1 MANTIQIIIKARDQ
15 ATQEMDRVSAAS
27 GKLKKHLEPVGSA
40 MKLVGAGALAAGV
53 ASVKMAGDY
62 EQGLNI
68 FKSVSGATAQQMAMV
83 AAKARELGQ
92 DASLPGVSARD
103 AANAMTEL
111 SKAGLSVNDTLAAS
125 KGVMSLAKAGQ
136 IDVAD
141 AATVAAQALNAFKLK
156 GSDATRVAD
165 VLANGAN
172 ASATD
177 IRGLS
182 LGLQQSSAVASQ
194 FGISLEDTVTVLG
207 LFANRGMQGSDAG
220 TSLKTMLI
228 ALASPSKNAAKAM
241 QSLGVNAYDAQ
252 GKFVGLRQFAI
263 NLQKGLSGLTEKQ
276 KQATLAT
283 IFGTDAFRAAA
294 FLADSAGG
302 KYDEMARAVGR
313 SGAAMELA
321 KAQNSGFNG
330 ALDNLKSTLETVATD
345 VGMKL
350 LPPLTKMIKQLAD
363 SGVIEA
369 FGNILQA
376 LVPWIGMVA
385 SAFVALKIGT
395 VIQWFV
401 NLGKEVMKAGSFV
414 KALGVLI
421 KGNPIGF
428 WLSVIAA
435 VVTALITLENEF
447 HIFSNA
453 INWVKEAWGSMTKW
467 FGDLFTAIG
476 NKAKQIWSDISKVF
490 TDVWNGITQTL
501 TSIWSTIVDVFNNVV
516 NFLREWG
523 PTILAVIF
531 WPFSLAIGLIITF
544 KDQIMAVLTGLWNGI
559 VTGFNFVADIVKGVL
574 TVLAGV
580 ILGIW
585 YGIEAGANVVIQGIS
600 SAVQAGVGFVQA
612 VWAPVPGFFAGIW
625 NGIQNVFRP
634 VGQFFSG
641 VFQWAASGANSALNT
656 IVGVA
661 SGVYNAVVGFFRPIG
676 IVAGNMIGGTI
687 RGVVNGIIDL
697 VQGGLNHF
705 INMINGAAGI
715 INKIPGVHIPGIPH
729 IGLPRLAFGA
739 KNYAGGVTLVGERGP
754 ELVNL
759 PKGADVYTATQTANA
774 FRNSRGGGGGVTIQH
789 MEVHNDVDAHNVIEQ
804 IGWRLA
810 RG

>member
-141 AATVAAQALNAFKLK
+141 AATIAAQALNAFKLK
-156 GSDATRVAD
+156 GSDAGKVAD

-182 LGLQQSSAVASQ
+182 LGLQQSAAVASQ
-194 FGISLEDTVTVLG
+194 FGVSLEDTVTTLG

-228 ALASPSKNAAKAM
+228 SLANPSKKAANLM
-241 QSLGVNAYDAQ
+241 HQLGINAYDAS
-252 GKFVGLRQFAI
+252 GKFVGMRQLAQ
-263 NLQKGLSGLTEKQ
+263 NLQNGLKGLSEEQ
-276 KQATLAT
+276 KQQALAT

-294 FLADSAGG
+294 FLADSAG
-302 KYDEMARAVGR
+302 KSYDDMSKAVGR
-313 SGAAMELA
+313 SGAAMDLA

-330 ALDNLKSTLETVATD
+330 ALDNLKSTIETVATD
-345 VGMKL
+345 FGQKL
-350 LPPLTKMIKQLAD
+350 LPELTKVIKQLAD

-369 FGNILQA
+369 FGNVLIA
-376 LVPWIGMVA
+376 LLPVLKMVA
-385 SAFVALKIGT
+385 AGFVALKIAHVVG
-395 VIQWFV
+395 WFGQ
-401 NLGKEVMKAGSFV
+401 LGVKIKEAGSV
-414 KALGVLI
+414 IGALSTVLRT
-421 KGNPIGF
+421 NPLGLIIT
-428 WLSVIAA
+428 VIAA
-435 VVTALITLENEF
+435 LIPFLIDLENHF

-453 INWVKEAWGSMTKW
+453 VEWIK
-467 FGDLFTAIG
+467 TA
-476 NKAKQIWSDISKVF
+476 
-490 TDVWNGITQTL
+490 WNGMVEWFTGIFTGIGQALSNVWQAITTA
-501 TSIWSTIVDVFNNVV
+501 FNNVTA
-516 NFLREWG
+516 FLQNWG
-523 PTILAVIF
+523 PTILAIMF
-531 WPFSLAIGLIITF
+531 WPFSLLIGLVITF
-544 KDQIMAVLTGLWNGI
+544 KDQIMAVLNALWG
-559 VTGFNFVADIVKGVL
+559 
-574 TVLAGV
+574 
-580 ILGIW
+580 
-585 YGIEAGANVVIQGIS
+585 GIS
-600 SAVQAGVGFVQA
+600 AGFQA
-612 VWAPVPGFFAGIW
+612 VTSFIQTVFQVASSVVMAVWSPIAGFFGGVWAQIRGI
-625 NGIQNVFRP
+625 
-634 VGQFFSG
+634 FSG
-641 VFQWAASGANSALNT
+641 VGNFFGAVFGWAANAASGALNS
-656 IVGVA
+656 IIGVA
-661 SGVYNAVVGFFRPIG
+661 SGVYNAIASFFRPIG
-676 IVAGNMIGGTI
+676 TVAGNMIGGTI
-687 RGVVNGIIDL
+687 RGVVNGIIGM
-697 VQGGLNHF
+697 VQNGLNSF
-705 INMINGAAGI
+705 ISMINGAAGI

-729 IGLPRLAFGA
+729 VGLPRLAFGA

>member
-141 AATVAAQALNAFKLK
+141 AATIAAQALNAFKLK
-156 GSDATRVAD
+156 GSDAGKVAD

-182 LGLQQSSAVASQ
+182 LGLQQSAAVASQ
-194 FGISLEDTVTVLG
+194 FGVSLEDTVTTLG

-228 ALASPSKNAAKAM
+228 SLANPSKKAANLM
-241 QSLGVNAYDAQ
+241 HELGINAYDAS
-252 GKFVGLRQFAI
+252 GKFVGMRQLAQ
-263 NLQKGLSGLTEKQ
+263 NLQNGLKGLSEEQ
-276 KQATLAT
+276 KQQALAT

-294 FLADSAGG
+294 FLADSAG
-302 KYDEMARAVGR
+302 KSYDDMSKAVGR
-313 SGAAMELA
+313 SGAAMDLA

-330 ALDNLKSTLETVATD
+330 ALDNLKSTIETVATD
-345 VGMKL
+345 FGQKL
-350 LPPLTKMIKQLAD
+350 LPELTKIIKQLAD
-363 SGVIEA
+363 SGAIEA
-369 FGNILQA
+369 FGNILTA
-376 LVPWIGMVA
+376 LLPVLKMVA
-385 SAFVALKIGT
+385 AGFAALKLAHVIG
-395 VIQWFV
+395 WFGQ
-401 NLGKEVMKAGSFV
+401 LFV
-414 KALGVLI
+414 KVKEAG
-421 KGNPIGF
+421 
-428 WLSVIAA
+428 SVIAGLSTVLRTNPLGLIITVIA
-435 VVTALITLENEF
+435 ALIPLLIDLENRF

-453 INWVKEAWGSMTKW
+453 VEWIKNAWNGMVEW
-467 FGDLFTAIG
+467 FTGIFTGIG
-476 NKAKQIWSDISKVF
+476 QALSN
-490 TDVWNGITQTL
+490 VWNAITTA
-501 TSIWSTIVDVFNNVV
+501 FNNVTA
-516 NFLREWG
+516 FLQNWG
-523 PTILAVIF
+523 PTILAIMF
-531 WPFSLAIGLIITF
+531 WPFSLLIGPVITF
-544 KDQIMAVLTGLWNGI
+544 KDQIMAVLNALWSGI
-559 VTGFNFVADIVKGVL
+559 SAGFQAVTGF
-574 TVLAGV
+574 
-580 ILGIW
+580 
-585 YGIEAGANVVIQGIS
+585 IQAVFQTA
-600 SAVQAGVGFVQA
+600 SAVVMA
-612 VWAPVPGFFAGIW
+612 VWSPIAGFFGGVWNQIRGI
-625 NGIQNVFRP
+625 
-634 VGQFFSG
+634 FSG
-641 VFQWAASGANSALNT
+641 VGNFFGAVFGWAANAASGALNS
-656 IVGVA
+656 IIGVA
-661 SGVYNAVVGFFRPIG
+661 SGVYNAIASFFRPIG
-676 IVAGNMIGGTI
+676 TVAGNMIGGTI
-687 RGVVNGIIDL
+687 RGVVNGIIGM
-697 VQGGLNHF
+697 VQNGLNSF
-705 INMINGAAGI
+705 ISMINGAAGI

-729 IGLPRLAFGA
+729 VGLPRLAFGA

>member
-141 AATVAAQALNAFKLK
+141 AATIAAQALNAFKLK
-156 GSDATRVAD
+156 GSDAGKVAD

-182 LGLQQSSAVASQ
+182 LGLQQSAAVASQ
-194 FGISLEDTVTVLG
+194 FGVSLEDTVTTLG

-228 ALASPSKNAAKAM
+228 SLANPSKKASELM
-241 QSLGVNAYDAQ
+241 RTLGINAYDAS
-252 GKFVGLRQFAI
+252 GKFVGMRQLAQ
-263 NLQKGLSGLTEKQ
+263 NLQNGLKGLSEEQ
-276 KQATLAT
+276 KQQALAT

-294 FLADSAGG
+294 FLADSAG
-302 KYDEMARAVGR
+302 KSYDDMSKAVGR
-313 SGAAMELA
+313 SGAAMDLA

-330 ALDNLKSTLETVATD
+330 ALDNLKSTLETVGTD
-345 VGMKL
+345 IGMKL
-350 LPPLTKMIKQLAD
+350 LPPLTKIIKELAN
-363 SGVIEA
+363 SGIIEA
-369 FGNILQA
+369 FGAA
-376 LVPWIGMVA
+376 LTALTPIISYVA
-385 SAFVALKIGT
+385 SLFIALKINQ
-395 VIQWFV
+395 VIGWFGG
-401 NLGKEVMKAGSFV
+401 LFV
-414 KALGVLI
+414 KVKEAGGAFKYLAGVI
-421 KGNPIGF
+421 SKNPIG
-428 WLSVIAA
+428 LI
-435 VVTALITLENEF
+435 VTAIAIVIPLLIDLEQRF

-453 INWVKEAWGSMTKW
+453 VEWIK
-467 FGDLFTAIG
+467 TA
-476 NKAKQIWSDISKVF
+476 
-490 TDVWNGITQTL
+490 WNGMVEWFTGIFTGIGQALSNVWQAITTA
-501 TSIWSTIVDVFNNVV
+501 FNNVT

-523 PTILAVIF
+523 PTILAIMF
-531 WPFSLAIGLIITF
+531 WPFSLLIGLVITF
-544 KDQIMAVLTGLWNGI
+544 KDQIMAVLNALWGGI
-559 VTGFNFVADIVKGVL
+559 SAGFQAVTGF
-574 TVLAGV
+574 
-580 ILGIW
+580 
-585 YGIEAGANVVIQGIS
+585 IQAVFQTA
-600 SAVQAGVGFVQA
+600 SAVVMA
-612 VWAPVPGFFAGIW
+612 VWSPIAGFFGGVWAQIRGI
-625 NGIQNVFRP
+625 
-634 VGQFFSG
+634 FSG
-641 VFQWAASGANSALNT
+641 VGNFFGAVFGWAANAASGALNS
-656 IVGVA
+656 IIGVA
-661 SGVYNAVVGFFRPIG
+661 SGVYNAIASFFRPIG
-676 IVAGNMIGGTI
+676 TVAGNMIGGTI
-687 RGVVNGIIDL
+687 RGVVNGIIGM
-697 VQGGLNHF
+697 VQNGLNSF
-705 INMINGAAGI
+705 ISMINGAAGI

-729 IGLPRLAFGA
+729 VGLPRLAFGA

>member
-141 AATVAAQALNAFKLK
+141 AATIAAQALNAFKLK
-156 GSDATRVAD
+156 GSDAGKVAD

-182 LGLQQSSAVASQ
+182 LGLQQSAAVASQ
-194 FGISLEDTVTVLG
+194 FGVSLEDTVTTLG

-228 ALASPSKNAAKAM
+228 SLANPSKKAANLM
-241 QSLGVNAYDAQ
+241 HQLGINAYDAS
-252 GKFVGLRQFAI
+252 GKFVGMRQLAQ
-263 NLQKGLSGLTEKQ
+263 NLQNGLKGLSEEQ
-276 KQATLAT
+276 KQQALAT

-294 FLADSAGG
+294 FLADSAG
-302 KYDEMARAVGR
+302 KSYDDMSKAVGR
-313 SGAAMELA
+313 SGAAMDLA

-330 ALDNLKSTLETVATD
+330 ALDNLKSTLETVGTD
-345 VGMKL
+345 IGMKL
-350 LPPLTKMIKQLAD
+350 LPPLTKIIKELAN
-363 SGVIEA
+363 SGIIEA
-369 FGNILQA
+369 FGAA
-376 LVPWIGMVA
+376 LTALTPIISYVA
-385 SAFVALKIGT
+385 SLFIALKINQ
-395 VIQWFV
+395 VIGWFGG
-401 NLGKEVMKAGSFV
+401 LFV
-414 KALGVLI
+414 KVKEAGGAFQYLAGI
-421 KGNPIGF
+421 ISKNPIG
-428 WLSVIAA
+428 LI
-435 VVTALITLENEF
+435 VTAIAIVIPLLIDLEQHF

-453 INWVKEAWGSMTKW
+453 VEWIK
-467 FGDLFTAIG
+467 TA
-476 NKAKQIWSDISKVF
+476 
-490 TDVWNGITQTL
+490 WNGMVEWFTGIFTGIGQALSNVWQAITTA
-501 TSIWSTIVDVFNNVV
+501 FNNVTA
-516 NFLREWG
+516 FLQNWG
-523 PTILAVIF
+523 PTILAIMF
-531 WPFSLAIGLIITF
+531 WPFSLLIGLVITF
-544 KDQIMAVLTGLWNGI
+544 KDQIMAVLNALWG
-559 VTGFNFVADIVKGVL
+559 
-574 TVLAGV
+574 
-580 ILGIW
+580 
-585 YGIEAGANVVIQGIS
+585 GIS
-600 SAVQAGVGFVQA
+600 AGFQA
-612 VWAPVPGFFAGIW
+612 VTSFIQTVFQVASSVVMAVWSPIAGFFGGVWAQIRGI
-625 NGIQNVFRP
+625 
-634 VGQFFSG
+634 FSG
-641 VFQWAASGANSALNT
+641 VGNFFGAVFGWAANAASGALNS
-656 IVGVA
+656 IIGVA
-661 SGVYNAVVGFFRPIG
+661 SGVYNAIASFFRPIG
-676 IVAGNMIGGTI
+676 TVAGNMIGGTI
-687 RGVVNGIIDL
+687 RGVVNGIIGM
-697 VQGGLNHF
+697 VQNGLNSF
-705 INMINGAAGI
+705 ISMINGAAGI

>member
-141 AATVAAQALNAFKLK
+141 AATIAAQALNAFKLK
-156 GSDATRVAD
+156 GSDAGKVAD

-182 LGLQQSSAVASQ
+182 LGLQQSAAVASQ
-194 FGISLEDTVTVLG
+194 FGVSLEDTVTTLG

-228 ALASPSKNAAKAM
+228 SLANPSKKASELM
-241 QSLGVNAYDAQ
+241 HQLGINAYDAS
-252 GKFVGLRQFAI
+252 GKFVGMRQLAQ
-263 NLQKGLSGLTEKQ
+263 NLQNGLKGLSEEQ
-276 KQATLAT
+276 KQQALAT

-294 FLADSAGG
+294 FLADSAG
-302 KYDEMARAVGR
+302 KSYDDMSKAVGR
-313 SGAAMELA
+313 SGAAMDLA

-330 ALDNLKSTLETVATD
+330 ALDNLKSTIETVATD
-345 VGMKL
+345 FGQKL
-350 LPPLTKMIKQLAD
+350 LPELTKIIKQLAD
-363 SGVIEA
+363 SGAIEA
-369 FGNILQA
+369 FGNILTA
-376 LVPWIGMVA
+376 LLPVLKMVA
-385 SAFVALKIGT
+385 AGFVALKVAHVVG
-395 VIQWFV
+395 WFGQ
-401 NLGKEVMKAGSFV
+401 LGAKIKEAGSV
-414 KALGVLI
+414 IGALSTVLRTSPLGLI
-421 KGNPIGF
+421 IT
-428 WLSVIAA
+428 VIAA
-435 VVTALITLENEF
+435 LIPLLIDLENRF

-453 INWVKEAWGSMTKW
+453 VEWIKNA
-467 FGDLFTAIG
+467 
-476 NKAKQIWSDISKVF
+476 
-490 TDVWNGITQTL
+490 WNGMVEWFTGIFTGIGQALSNVWQAITTA
-501 TSIWSTIVDVFNNVV
+501 FNNVTA
-516 NFLREWG
+516 FLQNWG
-523 PTILAVIF
+523 PTILAIMF
-531 WPFSLAIGLIITF
+531 WPFSLLIGLVITF
-544 KDQIMAVLTGLWNGI
+544 KDQIMAVLNALWG
-559 VTGFNFVADIVKGVL
+559 
-574 TVLAGV
+574 
-580 ILGIW
+580 
-585 YGIEAGANVVIQGIS
+585 GIS
-600 SAVQAGVGFVQA
+600 AGFQA
-612 VWAPVPGFFAGIW
+612 VTSFIQTVFQVASSVVMAVWSPIAGFFGGVWAQIRGI
-625 NGIQNVFRP
+625 
-634 VGQFFSG
+634 FSG
-641 VFQWAASGANSALNT
+641 VGNFFGAVFGWAANAASGALNS
-656 IVGVA
+656 IIGVA
-661 SGVYNAVVGFFRPIG
+661 SGVYNAIASFFRPIG
-676 IVAGNMIGGTI
+676 TVAGNMIGGTI
-687 RGVVNGIIDL
+687 RGVVNGIIGM
-697 VQGGLNHF
+697 VQNGLNSF
-705 INMINGAAGI
+705 ISMINGAAGI

>member
-141 AATVAAQALNAFKLK
+141 AATIAAQALNAFKLK
-156 GSDATRVAD
+156 GSDAGKVAD

-182 LGLQQSSAVASQ
+182 LGLQQSAAVASQ
-194 FGISLEDTVTVLG
+194 FGVSLEDTVTTLG

-228 ALASPSKNAAKAM
+228 SLANPSKKAANLM
-241 QSLGVNAYDAQ
+241 HQLGINAYDAS
-252 GKFVGLRQFAI
+252 GKFVGMRQLAQ
-263 NLQKGLSGLTEKQ
+263 NLQNGLKGLSEEQ
-276 KQATLAT
+276 KQQALAT

-294 FLADSAGG
+294 FLADSAG
-302 KYDEMARAVGR
+302 KSYDDMSKAVGR
-313 SGAAMELA
+313 SGAAMDLA

-330 ALDNLKSTLETVATD
+330 ALDNLKSTIETVATD
-345 VGMKL
+345 FGQKL
-350 LPPLTKMIKQLAD
+350 LPELTKVIKQLAD
-363 SGVIEA
+363 SGAIEA
-369 FGNILQA
+369 FGNVLIA
-376 LVPWIGMVA
+376 LLPVLKMVA
-385 SAFVALKIGT
+385 AGFVALKIAHVVGWFGQLCARIKEAGSVIGALSTVLRTNPLGLIIT
-395 VIQWFV
+395 VIV
-401 NLGKEVMKAGSFV
+401 
-414 KALGVLI
+414 
-421 KGNPIGF
+421 
-428 WLSVIAA
+428 
-435 VVTALITLENEF
+435 ALIPLLIDLENRF

-453 INWVKEAWGSMTKW
+453 VEWIKNAWNGMVEW
-467 FGDLFTAIG
+467 FTGIFTGIG
-476 NKAKQIWSDISKVF
+476 QALSN
-490 TDVWNGITQTL
+490 VWNAITTA
-501 TSIWSTIVDVFNNVV
+501 FNNVTA
-516 NFLREWG
+516 FLQNWG
-523 PTILAVIF
+523 PTILAIMF
-531 WPFSLAIGLIITF
+531 WPFSLLIGLVITF
-544 KDQIMAVLTGLWNGI
+544 KDQIMAVLNALWGGI
-559 VTGFNFVADIVKGVL
+559 SAGFQAVTGF
-574 TVLAGV
+574 
-580 ILGIW
+580 
-585 YGIEAGANVVIQGIS
+585 IQAVFQTA
-600 SAVQAGVGFVQA
+600 SAVVMA
-612 VWAPVPGFFAGIW
+612 VWSPIAGFFGGVWNQIRGI
-625 NGIQNVFRP
+625 
-634 VGQFFSG
+634 FSG
-641 VFQWAASGANSALNT
+641 VGNFFGAVFGWAANAASGALNS
-656 IVGVA
+656 IIGVA
-661 SGVYNAVVGFFRPIG
+661 SGVYNAIASFFRPIG
-676 IVAGNMIGGTI
+676 TVAGNMIGGTI
-687 RGVVNGIIDL
+687 RGVVNGIIGM
-697 VQGGLNHF
+697 VQNGLNSF
-705 INMINGAAGI
+705 ISMINGAAGI

-729 IGLPRLAFGA
+729 VGLPRLAFGA

>member
-141 AATVAAQALNAFKLK
+141 AATIAAQALNAFKLK
-156 GSDATRVAD
+156 GSDAGKVAD

-182 LGLQQSSAVASQ
+182 LGLQQSAAVASQ
-194 FGISLEDTVTVLG
+194 FGVSLEDTVTTLG

-228 ALASPSKNAAKAM
+228 SLANPSKKAANLM
-241 QSLGVNAYDAQ
+241 HQLGINAYDAS
-252 GKFVGLRQFAI
+252 GKFVGMRQLAQ
-263 NLQKGLSGLTEKQ
+263 NLQNGLKGLSEEQ
-276 KQATLAT
+276 KQQALAT

-294 FLADSAGG
+294 FLADSAG
-302 KYDEMARAVGR
+302 KSYDDMSKAVGR
-313 SGAAMELA
+313 SGAAMDLA

-330 ALDNLKSTLETVATD
+330 ALDNLKSTIETVATD
-345 VGMKL
+345 FGQKL
-350 LPPLTKMIKQLAD
+350 LPELTKIIKQLAD

-369 FGNILQA
+369 FGNVLIA
-376 LVPWIGMVA
+376 LLPVLKMVA
-385 SAFVALKIGT
+385 AGFVALKIAHVVG
-395 VIQWFV
+395 WFGQ
-401 NLGKEVMKAGSFV
+401 LGARIKEAGSV
-414 KALGVLI
+414 IGALSTVLRT
-421 KGNPIGF
+421 NPLGLIIT
-428 WLSVIAA
+428 VIAA
-435 VVTALITLENEF
+435 LIPLLIDLENRF

-453 INWVKEAWGSMTKW
+453 VEWIKNA
-467 FGDLFTAIG
+467 
-476 NKAKQIWSDISKVF
+476 
-490 TDVWNGITQTL
+490 WNGMVEWFTGIFNGIGQALSNVWQAITTA
-501 TSIWSTIVDVFNNVV
+501 FNNVTA
-516 NFLREWG
+516 FLQNWG
-523 PTILAVIF
+523 PPILAIMF
-531 WPFSLAIGLIITF
+531 WPFSLLIGLVITF
-544 KDQIMAVLTGLWNGI
+544 KDQIMAVLNALWG
-559 VTGFNFVADIVKGVL
+559 
-574 TVLAGV
+574 
-580 ILGIW
+580 
-585 YGIEAGANVVIQGIS
+585 GIS
-600 SAVQAGVGFVQA
+600 AGFQA
-612 VWAPVPGFFAGIW
+612 VTSFIQTVFQVASSVVMAVWSPIAGFFGGVWNQIRGI
-625 NGIQNVFRP
+625 
-634 VGQFFSG
+634 FSG
-641 VFQWAASGANSALNT
+641 VGNFFGAVFGWAANAASGALNS
-656 IVGVA
+656 IIGVA
-661 SGVYNAVVGFFRPIG
+661 SGVYNAIASFFRPIG
-676 IVAGNMIGGTI
+676 TVAGNMIGGTI
-687 RGVVNGIIDL
+687 RGVVNGIIGM
-697 VQGGLNHF
+697 VQNGLNSF
-705 INMINGAAGI
+705 ISMINGAAGI

-729 IGLPRLAFGA
+729 VGLPRLAFGA

>member
-141 AATVAAQALNAFKLK
+141 AATIAAQALNAFKLK
-156 GSDATRVAD
+156 GSDAGKVAD

-182 LGLQQSSAVASQ
+182 LGLQQSAAVASQ
-194 FGISLEDTVTVLG
+194 FGVSLEDTVTTLG

-228 ALASPSKNAAKAM
+228 SLANPSKKAANLM
-241 QSLGVNAYDAQ
+241 HELGINAYDAS
-252 GKFVGLRQFAI
+252 GKFVGMRQLAQ
-263 NLQKGLSGLTEKQ
+263 NLQNGLKGLSEEQ
-276 KQATLAT
+276 KQQALAT

-294 FLADSAGG
+294 FLADSAG
-302 KYDEMARAVGR
+302 KSYDDMSKAVGR
-313 SGAAMELA
+313 SGAAMDLA

-345 VGMKL
+345 FGQKL
-350 LPPLTKMIKQLAD
+350 LPELTKIIKQLAD

-369 FGNILQA
+369 FGNA
-376 LVPWIGMVA
+376 LIFLLPVLKMVA
-385 SAFVALKIGT
+385 GALVALKIANVVNWVGQLIVKIREAGG
-395 VIQWFV
+395 VI
-401 NLGKEVMKAGSFV
+401 G
-414 KALGVLI
+414 ALGQVLS
-421 KGNPIGF
+421 KNPIG
-428 WLSVIAA
+428 LILTVIGL
-435 VVTALITLENEF
+435 VIPLLIELEQRF

-453 INWVKEAWGSMTKW
+453 VEWIKNA
-467 FGDLFTAIG
+467 
-476 NKAKQIWSDISKVF
+476 
-490 TDVWNGITQTL
+490 WNGMVEWFTGIFNGIGQALSNVWQAITTA
-501 TSIWSTIVDVFNNVV
+501 FNNVTA
-516 NFLREWG
+516 FLQNWG
-523 PTILAVIF
+523 PTILAIMF
-531 WPFSLAIGLIITF
+531 WPFSLLIGLVITF
-544 KDQIMAVLTGLWNGI
+544 KDQIMAVLNALWSGI
-559 VTGFNFVADIVKGVL
+559 SAGFQAVTGF
-574 TVLAGV
+574 
-580 ILGIW
+580 
-585 YGIEAGANVVIQGIS
+585 IQAVFQTA
-600 SAVQAGVGFVQA
+600 SAVVMA
-612 VWAPVPGFFAGIW
+612 VWSPIAGFFGGVWAQIRGI
-625 NGIQNVFRP
+625 
-634 VGQFFSG
+634 FSG
-641 VFQWAASGANSALNT
+641 VGNFFGAVFGWAANAASGALNS
-656 IVGVA
+656 IIGVA
-661 SGVYNAVVGFFRPIG
+661 SGVYNAIASFFRPIG
-676 IVAGNMIGGTI
+676 TVAGNMIGGTI
-687 RGVVNGIIDL
+687 RGVVNGIIGM
-697 VQGGLNHF
+697 VQNGLNSF
-705 INMINGAAGI
+705 ISMINGAAGI

-729 IGLPRLAFGA
+729 VGLPRLAFGA

>member
-141 AATVAAQALNAFKLK
+141 AATIAAQALNAFKLK
-156 GSDATRVAD
+156 GSDAGKVAD

-182 LGLQQSSAVASQ
+182 LGLQQSAAVASQ
-194 FGISLEDTVTVLG
+194 FGVSLEDTVTTLG

-228 ALASPSKNAAKAM
+228 SLANPSKKAANLM
-241 QSLGVNAYDAQ
+241 HQLGINAYDAS
-252 GKFVGLRQFAI
+252 GKFVGMRQLAQ
-263 NLQKGLSGLTEKQ
+263 NLQNGLKGLSEEQ
-276 KQATLAT
+276 KQQALAT

-294 FLADSAGG
+294 FLADSAG
-302 KYDEMARAVGR
+302 KSYDDMSKAVGR
-313 SGAAMELA
+313 SGAAMDLA

-330 ALDNLKSTLETVATD
+330 ALDNLKSTLETVGTD
-345 VGMKL
+345 IGMKL
-350 LPPLTKMIKQLAD
+350 LPPLTKIIKELAN
-363 SGVIEA
+363 SGIIEA
-369 FGNILQA
+369 FGAA
-376 LVPWIGMVA
+376 LTALTPIISYVA
-385 SAFVALKIGT
+385 SLFIALKINQ
-395 VIQWFV
+395 VIGWFGG
-401 NLGKEVMKAGSFV
+401 LFV
-414 KALGVLI
+414 KVKEAGGAFKYLAGVI
-421 KGNPIGF
+421 SKNPIG
-428 WLSVIAA
+428 LI
-435 VVTALITLENEF
+435 VTAIAIVIPLLIDLENRF
-447 HIFSNA
+447 HIFSNVVEW
-453 INWVKEAWGSMTKW
+453 IK
-467 FGDLFTAIG
+467 TA
-476 NKAKQIWSDISKVF
+476 
-490 TDVWNGITQTL
+490 WNGMVEWFTGIFTGIGQALSNVWQAITTA
-501 TSIWSTIVDVFNNVV
+501 FNNVTA
-516 NFLREWG
+516 FLQNWG
-523 PTILAVIF
+523 PAILAIMF
-531 WPFSLAIGLIITF
+531 WPFSLLIGLVITF
-544 KDQIMAVLTGLWNGI
+544 KDQIMAVLNALWG
-559 VTGFNFVADIVKGVL
+559 
-574 TVLAGV
+574 
-580 ILGIW
+580 
-585 YGIEAGANVVIQGIS
+585 GIS
-600 SAVQAGVGFVQA
+600 AGFQA
-612 VWAPVPGFFAGIW
+612 VTSFIQTVFQVASSVVMAVWSPIAGFFGGVWNQIRGI
-625 NGIQNVFRP
+625 
-634 VGQFFSG
+634 FSG
-641 VFQWAASGANSALNT
+641 VGNFFGAVFGWAANAASGALNS
-656 IVGVA
+656 IIGVA
-661 SGVYNAVVGFFRPIG
+661 SGVYNAIASFFRPIG
-676 IVAGNMIGGTI
+676 TVAGNMIGGTI
-687 RGVVNGIIDL
+687 RGVVNGIIGM
-697 VQGGLNHF
+697 VQNGLNSF
-705 INMINGAAGI
+705 ISMINGAAGI

-729 IGLPRLAFGA
+729 VGLPRLAFGA

>member
-141 AATVAAQALNAFKLK
+141 AATIAAQALNAFKLK
-156 GSDATRVAD
+156 GSDAGKVAD

-182 LGLQQSSAVASQ
+182 LGLQQSAAVASQ
-194 FGISLEDTVTVLG
+194 FGVSLEDTVTTLG

-228 ALASPSKNAAKAM
+228 SLANPSKKASELM
-241 QSLGVNAYDAQ
+241 HQLGINAYDAS
-252 GKFVGLRQFAI
+252 GKFVGMRQLAQ
-263 NLQKGLSGLTEKQ
+263 NLQNGLKGLSEEQ
-276 KQATLAT
+276 KQQALAT

-294 FLADSAGG
+294 FLADSAG
-302 KYDEMARAVGR
+302 KSYDDMSKAVGR
-313 SGAAMELA
+313 SGAAMDLA

-330 ALDNLKSTLETVATD
+330 ALDNLKSTLETVGTD
-345 VGMKL
+345 IGMKL
-350 LPPLTKMIKQLAD
+350 LPPLTKIIKELAN
-363 SGVIEA
+363 SGIIET
-369 FGNILQA
+369 FGAA
-376 LVPWIGMVA
+376 LTALTPIISYVA
-385 SAFVALKIGT
+385 SLFIALKINQ
-395 VIQWFV
+395 VIGWFGQ
-401 NLGKEVMKAGSFV
+401 LFV
-414 KALGVLI
+414 KVKEAGGAFQYLAGVI
-421 KGNPIGF
+421 SKNPIG
-428 WLSVIAA
+428 LI
-435 VVTALITLENEF
+435 VTAIAIVIPLLIDLEQHF
-447 HIFSNA
+447 HIFSNTVEW
-453 INWVKEAWGSMTKW
+453 IK
-467 FGDLFTAIG
+467 TA
-476 NKAKQIWSDISKVF
+476 
-490 TDVWNGITQTL
+490 WNGMVEWFTGIFNGIGQALSNVWQAITTA
-501 TSIWSTIVDVFNNVV
+501 FNNVTA
-516 NFLREWG
+516 FLQNWG
-523 PTILAVIF
+523 PTILAIMF
-531 WPFSLAIGLIITF
+531 WPFSLLIGLVITF
-544 KDQIMAVLTGLWNGI
+544 KDQIMAVLNALWG
-559 VTGFNFVADIVKGVL
+559 
-574 TVLAGV
+574 
-580 ILGIW
+580 
-585 YGIEAGANVVIQGIS
+585 GIS
-600 SAVQAGVGFVQA
+600 AGFQA
-612 VWAPVPGFFAGIW
+612 VTSFIQTVFQVASSVVMAVWSPIAGFFGGVWAQIRGI
-625 NGIQNVFRP
+625 
-634 VGQFFSG
+634 FSG
-641 VFQWAASGANSALNT
+641 VGNFFGAVFGWAANAASGALNS
-656 IVGVA
+656 IIGVA
-661 SGVYNAVVGFFRPIG
+661 SGVYNAIASFFRPIG
-676 IVAGNMIGGTI
+676 TVAGNMIGGTI
-687 RGVVNGIIDL
+687 RGVVNGIIGM
-697 VQGGLNHF
+697 VQNGLNSF
-705 INMINGAAGI
+705 ISMINGAAGI

-729 IGLPRLAFGA
+729 VGLPRLAFGA

>member
-141 AATVAAQALNAFKLK
+141 AATIAAQALNAFKLK
-156 GSDATRVAD
+156 GSDAGKVAD

-182 LGLQQSSAVASQ
+182 LGLQQSAAVASQ
-194 FGISLEDTVTVLG
+194 FGVSLEDTVTTLG

-228 ALASPSKNAAKAM
+228 SLANPSKKAANLM
-241 QSLGVNAYDAQ
+241 HELGINAYDAS
-252 GKFVGLRQFAI
+252 GKFVGMRQLAQ
-263 NLQKGLSGLTEKQ
+263 NLQNGLKGLSEEQ
-276 KQATLAT
+276 KQQALAT

-294 FLADSAGG
+294 FLADSAG
-302 KYDEMARAVGR
+302 KSYDDMSKAVGR
-313 SGAAMELA
+313 SGAAMDLA

-330 ALDNLKSTLETVATD
+330 ALDNLKSTIETVATD
-345 VGMKL
+345 FGQKL
-350 LPPLTKMIKQLAD
+350 LPELTKVIKQLAD
-363 SGVIEA
+363 SGAIEA
-369 FGNILQA
+369 FGNILTA
-376 LVPWIGMVA
+376 LIPVLKMVA
-385 SAFVALKIGT
+385 AGFIGLKAAGIINWF
-395 VIQWFV
+395 IQ
-401 NLGKEVMKAGSFV
+401 LGKNVKEAGSV
-414 KALGVLI
+414 ITALSTALRTNPLGLI
-421 KGNPIGF
+421 IT
-428 WLSVIAA
+428 VIAA
-435 VVTALITLENEF
+435 LIPLLIDLEQHF

-453 INWVKEAWGSMTKW
+453 VEWIKNA
-467 FGDLFTAIG
+467 
-476 NKAKQIWSDISKVF
+476 
-490 TDVWNGITQTL
+490 WNGMVEWFTGIFNGIGQALSNVWQAITTA
-501 TSIWSTIVDVFNNVV
+501 FNNVTA
-516 NFLREWG
+516 FLQNWG
-523 PTILAVIF
+523 PTILAIMF
-531 WPFSLAIGLIITF
+531 WPFSLLIGLVITF
-544 KDQIMAVLTGLWNGI
+544 KDQIMAVLNALWSGI
-559 VTGFNFVADIVKGVL
+559 SAGFQAVTGF
-574 TVLAGV
+574 
-580 ILGIW
+580 
-585 YGIEAGANVVIQGIS
+585 IQAVFQTA
-600 SAVQAGVGFVQA
+600 SAVVMA
-612 VWAPVPGFFAGIW
+612 VWSPIAGFFGGVWVQIRGI
-625 NGIQNVFRP
+625 
-634 VGQFFSG
+634 FSG
-641 VFQWAASGANSALNT
+641 VGNFFGAVFGWAANAASGALNS
-656 IVGVA
+656 IIGVA
-661 SGVYNAVVGFFRPIG
+661 SGVYNAIASFFRPIG
-676 IVAGNMIGGTI
+676 TVAGNMIGGTI
-687 RGVVNGIIDL
+687 RGVVNGIIGM
-697 VQGGLNHF
+697 VQNGLNSF
-705 INMINGAAGI
+705 ISMINGAAGI

>member
-136 IDVAD
+136 IEVAD
-141 AATVAAQALNAFKLK
+141 AATIAAQALNAFKLK
-156 GSDATRVAD
+156 GSDAGKVAD

-182 LGLQQSSAVASQ
+182 LGLQQSAAVASQ
-194 FGISLEDTVTVLG
+194 FGVSLEDTVTTLG

-228 ALASPSKNAAKAM
+228 SLANPSKKAANLM
-241 QSLGVNAYDAQ
+241 HQLGINAYDAS
-252 GKFVGLRQFAI
+252 GKFVGMRQLAQ
-263 NLQKGLSGLTEKQ
+263 NLQNGLKGLSEEQ
-276 KQATLAT
+276 KQQALAT

-294 FLADSAGG
+294 FLADSAG
-302 KYDEMARAVGR
+302 KSYDDMSKAVSR
-313 SGAAMELA
+313 SGAAMDLA

-330 ALDNLKSTLETVATD
+330 ALDNLKSTLETVGTD
-345 VGMKL
+345 IGMKL
-350 LPPLTKMIKQLAD
+350 LPPLTKIIKELAN
-363 SGVIEA
+363 SGIIEA
-369 FGNILQA
+369 FGAA
-376 LVPWIGMVA
+376 LTALTPIISYVA
-385 SAFVALKIGT
+385 SLFIALKINQ
-395 VIQWFV
+395 VIGWFGGLFAKV
-401 NLGKEVMKAGSFV
+401 KEAGGAF
-414 KALGVLI
+414 KYLAGVI
-421 KGNPIGF
+421 SKNPIG
-428 WLSVIAA
+428 LI
-435 VVTALITLENEF
+435 VTAIAIVIPLLIDLEQRF

-453 INWVKEAWGSMTKW
+453 VEWIKNA
-467 FGDLFTAIG
+467 
-476 NKAKQIWSDISKVF
+476 
-490 TDVWNGITQTL
+490 WNGMVEWFTGIFTGIGQALSNVWQAITTA
-501 TSIWSTIVDVFNNVV
+501 FNNVTA
-516 NFLREWG
+516 FLQNWG
-523 PTILAVIF
+523 PTILAIMF
-531 WPFSLAIGLIITF
+531 WPFSLLIGLVITF
-544 KDQIMAVLTGLWNGI
+544 KDQIMAVLNALWG
-559 VTGFNFVADIVKGVL
+559 
-574 TVLAGV
+574 
-580 ILGIW
+580 
-585 YGIEAGANVVIQGIS
+585 GIS
-600 SAVQAGVGFVQA
+600 AGFQA
-612 VWAPVPGFFAGIW
+612 VTSFIQTVFQVASSVVMAVWSPIAGFFGGVWNQIRGI
-625 NGIQNVFRP
+625 
-634 VGQFFSG
+634 FSG
-641 VFQWAASGANSALNT
+641 VGNFFGAVFGWAANAASGALNS
-656 IVGVA
+656 IIGVA
-661 SGVYNAVVGFFRPIG
+661 SGVYNAIASFFRPIG
-676 IVAGNMIGGTI
+676 TVAGNMIGGTI
-687 RGVVNGIIDL
+687 RGVVNGIIGM
-697 VQGGLNHF
+697 VQNGLNSF
-705 INMINGAAGI
+705 ISMINGAAGI

-729 IGLPRLAFGA
+729 VGLPRLAFGA

>member
-141 AATVAAQALNAFKLK
+141 AATIAAQALNAFKLK
-156 GSDATRVAD
+156 GSDAGKVAD

-182 LGLQQSSAVASQ
+182 LGLQQSAAVASQ
-194 FGISLEDTVTVLG
+194 FGVSLEDTVTTLG

-228 ALASPSKNAAKAM
+228 SLANPSKKAANLM
-241 QSLGVNAYDAQ
+241 HELGINAYDAS
-252 GKFVGLRQFAI
+252 GKFVGMRQLAQ
-263 NLQKGLSGLTEKQ
+263 NLQNGLKGLSEEQ
-276 KQATLAT
+276 KQQALAT

-294 FLADSAGG
+294 FLADSAG
-302 KYDEMARAVGR
+302 KSYDDMSKAVGR
-313 SGAAMELA
+313 SGAAMDLA

-330 ALDNLKSTLETVATD
+330 ALDNLKSTLETVGTD
-345 VGMKL
+345 IGMKL
-350 LPPLTKMIKQLAD
+350 LPPLTKIIKELAN
-363 SGVIEA
+363 SGIIEA
-369 FGNILQA
+369 FGAA
-376 LVPWIGMVA
+376 LTALTPIISYVA
-385 SAFVALKIGT
+385 SLFIALKINQ
-395 VIQWFV
+395 VIGWFGG
-401 NLGKEVMKAGSFV
+401 LFV
-414 KALGVLI
+414 KVKEAGGAFKYLAGI
-421 KGNPIGF
+421 ISKNPIG
-428 WLSVIAA
+428 LI
-435 VVTALITLENEF
+435 VTAIAIVIPLLIDLEQRF

-453 INWVKEAWGSMTKW
+453 VEWIK
-467 FGDLFTAIG
+467 TA
-476 NKAKQIWSDISKVF
+476 
-490 TDVWNGITQTL
+490 WNGMVEWFTGIFTGIGQALSNVWQAITTA
-501 TSIWSTIVDVFNNVV
+501 FNNVTA
-516 NFLREWG
+516 FLQNWG
-523 PTILAVIF
+523 PTILAIMF
-531 WPFSLAIGLIITF
+531 WPFSLLIGLVITF
-544 KDQIMAVLTGLWNGI
+544 KDQIMAVLNALWG
-559 VTGFNFVADIVKGVL
+559 
-574 TVLAGV
+574 
-580 ILGIW
+580 
-585 YGIEAGANVVIQGIS
+585 GIS
-600 SAVQAGVGFVQA
+600 AGFQA
-612 VWAPVPGFFAGIW
+612 VTSFIQTVFQVASSVVMAVWSPIAGFFGGVWNQIRGI
-625 NGIQNVFRP
+625 
-634 VGQFFSG
+634 FSG
-641 VFQWAASGANSALNT
+641 VGNFFGAVFGWAANAASGALNS
-656 IVGVA
+656 IIGVA
-661 SGVYNAVVGFFRPIG
+661 SGVYNAIASFFRPIG
-676 IVAGNMIGGTI
+676 TVAGNMIGGTI
-687 RGVVNGIIDL
+687 RGVVNGIIGM
-697 VQGGLNHF
+697 VQNGLNSF
-705 INMINGAAGI
+705 ISMINGAAGI

>member
-141 AATVAAQALNAFKLK
+141 AATIAAQALNAFKLK
-156 GSDATRVAD
+156 GSDAGKVAD

-182 LGLQQSSAVASQ
+182 LGLQQSAAVASQ
-194 FGISLEDTVTVLG
+194 FGVSLEDTVTTLG

-228 ALASPSKNAAKAM
+228 SLANPSKKASELM
-241 QSLGVNAYDAQ
+241 HQLGINAYDAS
-252 GKFVGLRQFAI
+252 GKFVGMRQLAQ
-263 NLQKGLSGLTEKQ
+263 NLQNGLKGLSEEQ
-276 KQATLAT
+276 KQQALAT

-294 FLADSAGG
+294 FLADSAG
-302 KYDEMARAVGR
+302 KSYDDMSKAVGR
-313 SGAAMELA
+313 SGAAMDLA

-330 ALDNLKSTLETVATD
+330 ALDNLKSTLETVGTD
-345 VGMKL
+345 IGMKL
-350 LPPLTKMIKQLAD
+350 LPPLTKIIKELAN
-363 SGVIEA
+363 SGIIEA
-369 FGNILQA
+369 FGAA
-376 LVPWIGMVA
+376 LTALTPIISYVA
-385 SAFVALKIGT
+385 SLFIALKINQ
-395 VIQWFV
+395 VIGWFGG
-401 NLGKEVMKAGSFV
+401 LFV
-414 KALGVLI
+414 KVKEAGGAFKYLAGI
-421 KGNPIGF
+421 ISKNPIG
-428 WLSVIAA
+428 LI
-435 VVTALITLENEF
+435 VTAIAIVIPLLIDLEQRF

-453 INWVKEAWGSMTKW
+453 VEWIKNA
-467 FGDLFTAIG
+467 
-476 NKAKQIWSDISKVF
+476 
-490 TDVWNGITQTL
+490 WNGMVEWFTGIFTGIGQALSNVWQAITTA
-501 TSIWSTIVDVFNNVV
+501 FNNVTA
-516 NFLREWG
+516 FLQNWG
-523 PTILAVIF
+523 PTILAIMF
-531 WPFSLAIGLIITF
+531 WPFSLLIGLVITF
-544 KDQIMAVLTGLWNGI
+544 KDQIMAVLNALWGGI
-559 VTGFNFVADIVKGVL
+559 SAGFQAVTGF
-574 TVLAGV
+574 
-580 ILGIW
+580 
-585 YGIEAGANVVIQGIS
+585 IQAVFQTA
-600 SAVQAGVGFVQA
+600 SAVVMA
-612 VWAPVPGFFAGIW
+612 VWSPIAGFFGGVWNQIRGI
-625 NGIQNVFRP
+625 
-634 VGQFFSG
+634 FSG
-641 VFQWAASGANSALNT
+641 VGNFFGAVFGWAANAASGALNS
-656 IVGVA
+656 IIGVA
-661 SGVYNAVVGFFRPIG
+661 SGVYNAIAGFFRPIG
-676 IVAGNMIGGTI
+676 TVAGNMIGGTI
-687 RGVVNGIIDL
+687 RGVVNGIIGM
-697 VQGGLNHF
+697 VQNGLNSF
-705 INMINGAAGI
+705 ISMINGAAGI

>member
-141 AATVAAQALNAFKLK
+141 AATIAAQALNAFKLK
-156 GSDATRVAD
+156 GSDAGKVAD

-182 LGLQQSSAVASQ
+182 LGLQQSAAVASQ
-194 FGISLEDTVTVLG
+194 FGVSLEDTVTTLG

-228 ALASPSKNAAKAM
+228 SLANPSKKAANLM
-241 QSLGVNAYDAQ
+241 HQLGINAYDAS
-252 GKFVGLRQFAI
+252 GKFVGMRQLAQ
-263 NLQKGLSGLTEKQ
+263 NLQNGLKGLSEEQ
-276 KQATLAT
+276 KQQALAT

-294 FLADSAGG
+294 FLADSAG
-302 KYDEMARAVGR
+302 KSYDDMSKAVGR
-313 SGAAMELA
+313 SGAAMDLA

-330 ALDNLKSTLETVATD
+330 ALDNLKSTIETVATD
-345 VGMKL
+345 FGQKL
-350 LPPLTKMIKQLAD
+350 LPELTKVIKQLAD

-369 FGNILQA
+369 FGNVLTA
-376 LVPWIGMVA
+376 LLPVLKMVA
-385 SAFVALKIGT
+385 AGFVALKIAHVVG
-395 VIQWFV
+395 WFGQ
-401 NLGKEVMKAGSFV
+401 LGVKIKEAGSV
-414 KALGVLI
+414 IGALSTVLRT
-421 KGNPIGF
+421 NPLGLIIT
-428 WLSVIAA
+428 VIAA
-435 VVTALITLENEF
+435 LIPLLIDLENRF

-453 INWVKEAWGSMTKW
+453 VEWIKNA
-467 FGDLFTAIG
+467 
-476 NKAKQIWSDISKVF
+476 
-490 TDVWNGITQTL
+490 WNGMVEWFTGIFTGIGQALSNVWQAITTA
-501 TSIWSTIVDVFNNVV
+501 FNNVTA
-516 NFLREWG
+516 FLQNWG
-523 PTILAVIF
+523 PTILAIMF
-531 WPFSLAIGLIITF
+531 WPFSLLIGLVITF
-544 KDQIMAVLTGLWNGI
+544 KDQIMAVLNALWSGI
-559 VTGFNFVADIVKGVL
+559 SAGFQAVTGF
-574 TVLAGV
+574 
-580 ILGIW
+580 
-585 YGIEAGANVVIQGIS
+585 IQAVFQTA
-600 SAVQAGVGFVQA
+600 SAVVMA
-612 VWAPVPGFFAGIW
+612 VWSPIAGFFGGVWAQIRGI
-625 NGIQNVFRP
+625 
-634 VGQFFSG
+634 FSG
-641 VFQWAASGANSALNT
+641 VGNFFGAVFGWAANAASGALNS
-656 IVGVA
+656 IIGVA
-661 SGVYNAVVGFFRPIG
+661 SGVYNAIASFFRPIG
-676 IVAGNMIGGTI
+676 TVAGNMIGGTI
-687 RGVVNGIIDL
+687 RGVVNGIIGM
-697 VQGGLNHF
+697 VQNGLNSF
-705 INMINGAAGI
+705 ISMINGAAGI

-729 IGLPRLAFGA
+729 VGLPRLAFGA

>member
-141 AATVAAQALNAFKLK
+141 AATIAAQALNAFKLK
-156 GSDATRVAD
+156 GSDAGKVAD

-182 LGLQQSSAVASQ
+182 LGLQQSAAVASQ
-194 FGISLEDTVTVLG
+194 FGVSLEDTVTTLG

-228 ALASPSKNAAKAM
+228 SLANPSKKAANLM
-241 QSLGVNAYDAQ
+241 HQLGINAYDAS
-252 GKFVGLRQFAI
+252 GKFVGMRQLAQ
-263 NLQKGLSGLTEKQ
+263 NLQNGLKGLSEEQ
-276 KQATLAT
+276 KQQALAT

-294 FLADSAGG
+294 FLADSAG
-302 KYDEMARAVGR
+302 KSYDDMSKAVGR
-313 SGAAMELA
+313 SGAAMDLA

-330 ALDNLKSTLETVATD
+330 ALDNLKSTIETVATD
-345 VGMKL
+345 FGQKL
-350 LPPLTKMIKQLAD
+350 LPELTKIIKQLAN

-369 FGNILQA
+369 FGNVLIA
-376 LVPWIGMVA
+376 LLPVLKMVA
-385 SAFVALKIGT
+385 AGFVALKLAHVIG
-395 VIQWFV
+395 WFGQ
-401 NLGKEVMKAGSFV
+401 LFV
-414 KALGVLI
+414 KVKEAG
-421 KGNPIGF
+421 
-428 WLSVIAA
+428 SVIAGLSTVLRTNPLGLIITVIA
-435 VVTALITLENEF
+435 ALIPLLIDLENRF

-453 INWVKEAWGSMTKW
+453 VEWIKNA
-467 FGDLFTAIG
+467 
-476 NKAKQIWSDISKVF
+476 
-490 TDVWNGITQTL
+490 WNGMVEWFTGIFTGIGQALSNVWQAITTA
-501 TSIWSTIVDVFNNVV
+501 FNNVTA
-516 NFLREWG
+516 FLQNWG
-523 PTILAVIF
+523 PTILAIMF
-531 WPFSLAIGLIITF
+531 WPFSLLIGLVITF
-544 KDQIMAVLTGLWNGI
+544 KDQIMAVLNALWG
-559 VTGFNFVADIVKGVL
+559 
-574 TVLAGV
+574 
-580 ILGIW
+580 
-585 YGIEAGANVVIQGIS
+585 GIS
-600 SAVQAGVGFVQA
+600 AGFQA
-612 VWAPVPGFFAGIW
+612 VTSFIQTVFQVASSVVMAVWSPIAGFFGGVWNQIRGI
-625 NGIQNVFRP
+625 
-634 VGQFFSG
+634 FSG
-641 VFQWAASGANSALNT
+641 VGNFFGAVFGWAANAASGALNS
-656 IVGVA
+656 IIGVA
-661 SGVYNAVVGFFRPIG
+661 SGVYNAIASFFRPIG
-676 IVAGNMIGGTI
+676 TVAGNMIGGTI
-687 RGVVNGIIDL
+687 RGVVNGIIGM
-697 VQGGLNHF
+697 VQNGLNSF
-705 INMINGAAGI
+705 ISMINGAAGI

>member
-141 AATVAAQALNAFKLK
+141 AATIAAQALNAFKLK
-156 GSDATRVAD
+156 GSDAGKVAD

-182 LGLQQSSAVASQ
+182 LGLQQSAAVASQ
-194 FGISLEDTVTVLG
+194 FGVSLEDTVTTLG

-228 ALASPSKNAAKAM
+228 SLANPSKKASELM
-241 QSLGVNAYDAQ
+241 RTLGINAYDAS
-252 GKFVGLRQFAI
+252 GKFVGMRQLAQ
-263 NLQKGLSGLTEKQ
+263 NLQNGLKGLSEEQ
-276 KQATLAT
+276 KQQALAT

-294 FLADSAGG
+294 FLADSAG
-302 KYDEMARAVGR
+302 KSYDDMSKAVGR
-313 SGAAMELA
+313 SGAAMDLA

-330 ALDNLKSTLETVATD
+330 ALDNLKSTLETVGTD
-345 VGMKL
+345 IGMKL
-350 LPPLTKMIKQLAD
+350 LPPLTKIIKELAN
-363 SGVIEA
+363 SGIIEA
-369 FGNILQA
+369 FGAA
-376 LVPWIGMVA
+376 LTALTPIISYVA
-385 SAFVALKIGT
+385 SLFIALKINQ
-395 VIQWFV
+395 VIGWFGG
-401 NLGKEVMKAGSFV
+401 LFV
-414 KALGVLI
+414 KVKEAGGAFKYLAGVI
-421 KGNPIGF
+421 SKNPIG
-428 WLSVIAA
+428 LI
-435 VVTALITLENEF
+435 VTAIAIVIPLLIDLEQRF

-453 INWVKEAWGSMTKW
+453 VEWIK
-467 FGDLFTAIG
+467 TA
-476 NKAKQIWSDISKVF
+476 
-490 TDVWNGITQTL
+490 WNGMVEWFTGIFNGIGQALSNVWQAITTA
-501 TSIWSTIVDVFNNVV
+501 FNNVTA
-516 NFLREWG
+516 FLQQWG
-523 PTILAVIF
+523 PTILAIMF
-531 WPFSLAIGLIITF
+531 WPFSLLIGLVITF
-544 KDQIMAVLTGLWNGI
+544 KDQIMAVLNALWG
-559 VTGFNFVADIVKGVL
+559 
-574 TVLAGV
+574 
-580 ILGIW
+580 
-585 YGIEAGANVVIQGIS
+585 GIS
-600 SAVQAGVGFVQA
+600 AGFQA
-612 VWAPVPGFFAGIW
+612 VTSFIQTVFQVASSVVMAVWSPIAGFFGGVWAQIRGI
-625 NGIQNVFRP
+625 
-634 VGQFFSG
+634 FSG
-641 VFQWAASGANSALNT
+641 VGNFFGAVFGWAANAASGALNS
-656 IVGVA
+656 IIGVA
-661 SGVYNAVVGFFRPIG
+661 SGVYNAIASFFRPIG
-676 IVAGNMIGGTI
+676 TVAGNMIGGTI
-687 RGVVNGIIDL
+687 RGVVNGIIGM
-697 VQGGLNHF
+697 VQNGLNSF
-705 INMINGAAGI
+705 ISMINGAAGI

-729 IGLPRLAFGA
+729 VGLPRLAFGA

>member
-141 AATVAAQALNAFKLK
+141 AATIAAQALNAFKLK
-156 GSDATRVAD
+156 GSDAGKVAD

-182 LGLQQSSAVASQ
+182 LGLQQSAAVASQ
-194 FGISLEDTVTVLG
+194 FGVSLEDTVTTLG

-228 ALASPSKNAAKAM
+228 SLANPSKKAANLM
-241 QSLGVNAYDAQ
+241 HQLGINAYDAS
-252 GKFVGLRQFAI
+252 GKFVGMRQLAQ
-263 NLQKGLSGLTEKQ
+263 NLQNGLKGLSEEQ
-276 KQATLAT
+276 KQQALAT

-294 FLADSAGG
+294 FLADSAG
-302 KYDEMARAVGR
+302 KSYDDMSKAVGR
-313 SGAAMELA
+313 SGAAMDLA

-330 ALDNLKSTLETVATD
+330 ALDNLKSTIETVATD
-345 VGMKL
+345 FGQKL
-350 LPPLTKMIKQLAD
+350 LPELTKIIKQLAD

-369 FGNILQA
+369 FGNVLIA
-376 LVPWIGMVA
+376 LLPVLKMVA
-385 SAFVALKIGT
+385 AGFAALKLAHVIG
-395 VIQWFV
+395 WFGQ
-401 NLGKEVMKAGSFV
+401 LFV
-414 KALGVLI
+414 KVKEAG
-421 KGNPIGF
+421 
-428 WLSVIAA
+428 SVIAA
-435 VVTALITLENEF
+435 LSTVLRTNPLGLIITVIAALIPFLIDLENHF

-453 INWVKEAWGSMTKW
+453 VEWIKNAWNGMVEW
-467 FGDLFTAIG
+467 FAGIFTGIG
-476 NKAKQIWSDISKVF
+476 QALSN
-490 TDVWNGITQTL
+490 VWNAITTA
-501 TSIWSTIVDVFNNVV
+501 FNNVTA
-516 NFLREWG
+516 FLQNWG
-523 PTILAVIF
+523 PTILAIMF
-531 WPFSLAIGLIITF
+531 WPFSLLIGLVITF
-544 KDQIMAVLTGLWNGI
+544 KDQIMAVLNALWGGI
-559 VTGFNFVADIVKGVL
+559 SAGFQAVTGF
-574 TVLAGV
+574 
-580 ILGIW
+580 
-585 YGIEAGANVVIQGIS
+585 IQAVFQTA
-600 SAVQAGVGFVQA
+600 SAVVMA
-612 VWAPVPGFFAGIW
+612 VWSPIAGFFGGVWAQIRG
-625 NGIQNVFRP
+625 V
-634 VGQFFSG
+634 FSG
-641 VFQWAASGANSALNT
+641 VGNFFGAVFGWAANAASGALNS
-656 IVGVA
+656 IIGVA
-661 SGVYNAVVGFFRPIG
+661 SGVYNAIASFFRPIG
-676 IVAGNMIGGTI
+676 TVAGNMIGGTI
-687 RGVVNGIIDL
+687 RGVVNGIIGM
-697 VQGGLNHF
+697 VQNGLNSF
-705 INMINGAAGI
+705 ISMINGAAGI

-729 IGLPRLAFGA
+729 VGLPRLAFGA

>member
-141 AATVAAQALNAFKLK
+141 AATIAAQALNAFKLK
-156 GSDATRVAD
+156 GSDAGKVAD

-182 LGLQQSSAVASQ
+182 LGLQQSAAVASQ
-194 FGISLEDTVTVLG
+194 FGVSLEDTVTTLG

-228 ALASPSKNAAKAM
+228 SLANPSKKAANLM
-241 QSLGVNAYDAQ
+241 HQLGINAYDAS
-252 GKFVGLRQFAI
+252 GKFVGMRQLAQ
-263 NLQKGLSGLTEKQ
+263 NLQNGLKGLSEEQ
-276 KQATLAT
+276 KQQALAT

-294 FLADSAGG
+294 FLADSAG
-302 KYDEMARAVGR
+302 KSYDDMSKAVGR
-313 SGAAMELA
+313 SGAAMDLA

-330 ALDNLKSTLETVATD
+330 ALDNLKSTIETVATD
-345 VGMKL
+345 FGQKL
-350 LPPLTKMIKQLAD
+350 LPELTKIIKQLAD
-363 SGVIEA
+363 SGAIEA
-369 FGNILQA
+369 FGNVLTA
-376 LVPWIGMVA
+376 LLPVLKMVA
-385 SAFVALKIGT
+385 AGFVALKIAHVVG
-395 VIQWFV
+395 WFGQLSV
-401 NLGKEVMKAGSFV
+401 KIKEAGSV
-414 KALGVLI
+414 IGALSTVLRT
-421 KGNPIGF
+421 NPLGLIIT
-428 WLSVIAA
+428 VIAA
-435 VVTALITLENEF
+435 LIPLLIDLENRF

-453 INWVKEAWGSMTKW
+453 VEWIK
-467 FGDLFTAIG
+467 TA
-476 NKAKQIWSDISKVF
+476 
-490 TDVWNGITQTL
+490 WNGMVEWFTGIFTGIGQALSNVWQAITTA
-501 TSIWSTIVDVFNNVV
+501 FNNVTA
-516 NFLREWG
+516 FLQNWG
-523 PTILAVIF
+523 PTILAIML
-531 WPFSLAIGLIITF
+531 WPFSLLIGLVITF
-544 KDQIMAVLTGLWNGI
+544 KDQIMAVLNALWSGI
-559 VTGFNFVADIVKGVL
+559 SAGFQAVTGF
-574 TVLAGV
+574 
-580 ILGIW
+580 
-585 YGIEAGANVVIQGIS
+585 IQAVFQTA
-600 SAVQAGVGFVQA
+600 SAVVMA
-612 VWAPVPGFFAGIW
+612 VWSPIAGFFGGVWAQIRGI
-625 NGIQNVFRP
+625 
-634 VGQFFSG
+634 FSG
-641 VFQWAASGANSALNT
+641 VGNFFSAVFGWAANAASGALNS
-656 IVGVA
+656 IIGVA
-661 SGVYNAVVGFFRPIG
+661 SGVYNAIASFFRPIG
-676 IVAGNMIGGTI
+676 TVAGNMIGGTI
-687 RGVVNGIIDL
+687 RGVVNGIIGM
-697 VQGGLNHF
+697 VQNGLNSF
-705 INMINGAAGI
+705 ISMINGAAGI

>member
-15 ATQEMDRVSAAS
+15 ATQEMDKVSAAS

-141 AATVAAQALNAFKLK
+141 AATIAAQALNAFKLK
-156 GSDATRVAD
+156 GSDAGKVAD

-182 LGLQQSSAVASQ
+182 LGLQQSAAVASQ
-194 FGISLEDTVTVLG
+194 FGVSLEDTVTTLG

-228 ALASPSKNAAKAM
+228 SLANPSKKASELM
-241 QSLGVNAYDAQ
+241 HQLGINAYDAS
-252 GKFVGLRQFAI
+252 GKFVGMRQLAQ
-263 NLQKGLSGLTEKQ
+263 NLQNGLKGLSEEQ
-276 KQATLAT
+276 KQQALAT

-294 FLADSAGG
+294 FLADSAG
-302 KYDEMARAVGR
+302 KSYDDMSKAVGR
-313 SGAAMELA
+313 SGAAMDLA

-330 ALDNLKSTLETVATD
+330 ALDNLKSTIETVATD
-345 VGMKL
+345 FGQKL
-350 LPPLTKMIKQLAD
+350 LPELTKIIKQLAD
-363 SGVIEA
+363 SGAIEA
-369 FGNILQA
+369 FGNVLTA
-376 LVPWIGMVA
+376 LIPVLKMVA
-385 SAFVALKIGT
+385 AGFVALKIAH
-395 VIQWFV
+395 VIGWFGQ
-401 NLGKEVMKAGSFV
+401 LGVKIKEAGSV
-414 KALGVLI
+414 IGALSTVLRT
-421 KGNPIGF
+421 NPLGLIIT
-428 WLSVIAA
+428 VIAA
-435 VVTALITLENEF
+435 LIPLLIDLENRF

-453 INWVKEAWGSMTKW
+453 VEWIKNA
-467 FGDLFTAIG
+467 
-476 NKAKQIWSDISKVF
+476 
-490 TDVWNGITQTL
+490 WNGMVEWFTGIFTGIGQALSNVWQAITTA
-501 TSIWSTIVDVFNNVV
+501 FNNVTA
-516 NFLREWG
+516 FLQNWG
-523 PTILAVIF
+523 PTILAIMF
-531 WPFSLAIGLIITF
+531 WPFSLLIGLVITF
-544 KDQIMAVLTGLWNGI
+544 KDQIMAVLNALWG
-559 VTGFNFVADIVKGVL
+559 
-574 TVLAGV
+574 
-580 ILGIW
+580 
-585 YGIEAGANVVIQGIS
+585 GIS
-600 SAVQAGVGFVQA
+600 AGFQA
-612 VWAPVPGFFAGIW
+612 VTSFIQTVFQVASSVVMAVWSPIAGFFGGVWNQIRGI
-625 NGIQNVFRP
+625 
-634 VGQFFSG
+634 FSG
-641 VFQWAASGANSALNT
+641 VGNFFGAVFGWAANAASGALNS
-656 IVGVA
+656 IIGVA
-661 SGVYNAVVGFFRPIG
+661 SGVYNAIASFFRPIG
-676 IVAGNMIGGTI
+676 TVAGNMIGGTI
-687 RGVVNGIIDL
+687 RGVVNGIIGM
-697 VQGGLNHF
+697 VQNGLNSF
-705 INMINGAAGI
+705 ISMINGAAGI

-729 IGLPRLAFGA
+729 VGLPRLAFGA

>member
-141 AATVAAQALNAFKLK
+141 AATIAAQALNAFKLK
-156 GSDATRVAD
+156 GSDAGKVAD

-182 LGLQQSSAVASQ
+182 LGLQQSAAVASQ
-194 FGISLEDTVTVLG
+194 FGVSLEDTVTTLG

-228 ALASPSKNAAKAM
+228 SLANPSKKAANLM
-241 QSLGVNAYDAQ
+241 HELGINAYDAS
-252 GKFVGLRQFAI
+252 GKFVGMRQLAQ
-263 NLQKGLSGLTEKQ
+263 NLQNGLKGLSEEQ
-276 KQATLAT
+276 KQQALAT

-294 FLADSAGG
+294 FLADSAG
-302 KYDEMARAVGR
+302 KSYDDMSKAVGR
-313 SGAAMELA
+313 SGAAMDLA

-345 VGMKL
+345 FGQKL
-350 LPPLTKMIKQLAD
+350 LPELTKVIKQLAD
-363 SGVIEA
+363 SGAIEA
-369 FGNILQA
+369 FGNILTA
-376 LVPWIGMVA
+376 LLPVLKMVA
-385 SAFVALKIGT
+385 AGFVALKIAH
-395 VIQWFV
+395 VIGWFGQ
-401 NLGKEVMKAGSFV
+401 LGAKVKEAGSV
-414 KALGVLI
+414 ITALSTALRTNPLGLI
-421 KGNPIGF
+421 IT
-428 WLSVIAA
+428 VIAA
-435 VVTALITLENEF
+435 LIPLLIDLENRF

-453 INWVKEAWGSMTKW
+453 VEWIKNA
-467 FGDLFTAIG
+467 
-476 NKAKQIWSDISKVF
+476 
-490 TDVWNGITQTL
+490 WNGMVEWFTGIFNGIGQALSNVWQAITTA
-501 TSIWSTIVDVFNNVV
+501 FNNVTA
-516 NFLREWG
+516 FLQNWG
-523 PTILAVIF
+523 PTILAIMF
-531 WPFSLAIGLIITF
+531 WPFSLLIGLVITF
-544 KDQIMAVLTGLWNGI
+544 KDQIMAVLNALWSGI
-559 VTGFNFVADIVKGVL
+559 SAGFQAVTGF
-574 TVLAGV
+574 
-580 ILGIW
+580 
-585 YGIEAGANVVIQGIS
+585 IQAVFQTA
-600 SAVQAGVGFVQA
+600 SAVVMA
-612 VWAPVPGFFAGIW
+612 VWSPIAGFFGGVWAQIRGI
-625 NGIQNVFRP
+625 
-634 VGQFFSG
+634 FSG
-641 VFQWAASGANSALNT
+641 VGNFFGAVFGWAANAASGALNS
-656 IVGVA
+656 IIGVA
-661 SGVYNAVVGFFRPIG
+661 SGVYNAIASFFRPIG
-676 IVAGNMIGGTI
+676 TVAGNMIGGTI
-687 RGVVNGIIDL
+687 RGVVNGIIGMA
-697 VQGGLNHF
+697 QNGLNSF
-705 INMINGAAGI
+705 IGMINGAAGI

>member
-141 AATVAAQALNAFKLK
+141 AATIAAQALNAFKLK
-156 GSDATRVAD
+156 GSDAGKVAD

-182 LGLQQSSAVASQ
+182 LGLQQSAAVASQ
-194 FGISLEDTVTVLG
+194 FGVSLEDTVTTLG

-228 ALASPSKNAAKAM
+228 SLANPSKKAANLM
-241 QSLGVNAYDAQ
+241 HQLGINAYDAS
-252 GKFVGLRQFAI
+252 GKFVGMRQLAQ
-263 NLQKGLSGLTEKQ
+263 NLQNGLKGLSEEQ
-276 KQATLAT
+276 KQQALAT

-294 FLADSAGG
+294 FLADSAG
-302 KYDEMARAVGR
+302 KSYDDMSKAVGR
-313 SGAAMELA
+313 SGAAMDLA

-330 ALDNLKSTLETVATD
+330 ALDNLKSTLETVGTD
-345 VGMKL
+345 IGMKL
-350 LPPLTKMIKQLAD
+350 LPPLTKIIKELAN

-369 FGNILQA
+369 FGAA
-376 LVPWIGMVA
+376 LTALTPIISYVA
-385 SAFVALKIGT
+385 SLFIALKINQ
-395 VIQWFV
+395 VIGWFGG
-401 NLGKEVMKAGSFV
+401 LFV
-414 KALGVLI
+414 KVKEAGGAFQYLAGVI
-421 KGNPIGF
+421 SKNPIG
-428 WLSVIAA
+428 LI
-435 VVTALITLENEF
+435 VTAIAIVIPLLIDLEQHF

-453 INWVKEAWGSMTKW
+453 VEWIK
-467 FGDLFTAIG
+467 TA
-476 NKAKQIWSDISKVF
+476 
-490 TDVWNGITQTL
+490 WNGMVEWFTGIFNGIGQALSNVWQAITTA
-501 TSIWSTIVDVFNNVV
+501 FNNVTA
-516 NFLREWG
+516 FLQNWG
-523 PTILAVIF
+523 PTILAIMF
-531 WPFSLAIGLIITF
+531 WPFSLLIGLVITF
-544 KDQIMAVLTGLWNGI
+544 KDQIMAVLNALWSGI
-559 VTGFNFVADIVKGVL
+559 SAGFQAVTGF
-574 TVLAGV
+574 
-580 ILGIW
+580 
-585 YGIEAGANVVIQGIS
+585 IQAVFQTA
-600 SAVQAGVGFVQA
+600 SAVVMA
-612 VWAPVPGFFAGIW
+612 VWSPIAGFFGGVWNQIRGI
-625 NGIQNVFRP
+625 
-634 VGQFFSG
+634 FSG
-641 VFQWAASGANSALNT
+641 VGNFFGAVFGWAANAASGALNS
-656 IVGVA
+656 IIGVA
-661 SGVYNAVVGFFRPIG
+661 SGVYNAIASFFRPIG
-676 IVAGNMIGGTI
+676 TVAGNMIGGTI
-687 RGVVNGIIDL
+687 RGVVNGIIGM
-697 VQGGLNHF
+697 VQNGLNSF
-705 INMINGAAGI
+705 ISMINGAAGI

-729 IGLPRLAFGA
+729 VGLPRLAFGA

>member
-141 AATVAAQALNAFKLK
+141 AATIAAQALNAFKLK
-156 GSDATRVAD
+156 GSDAGKVAD

-182 LGLQQSSAVASQ
+182 LGLQQSAAVASQ
-194 FGISLEDTVTVLG
+194 FGVSLEDTVTTLG

-228 ALASPSKNAAKAM
+228 SLANPSKKAANLM
-241 QSLGVNAYDAQ
+241 HQLGINAYDAS
-252 GKFVGLRQFAI
+252 GKFVGMRQLAQ
-263 NLQKGLSGLTEKQ
+263 NLQNGLKGLSEEQ
-276 KQATLAT
+276 KQQALAT

-294 FLADSAGG
+294 FLADSAG
-302 KYDEMARAVGR
+302 KSYDDMSKAVGR
-313 SGAAMELA
+313 SGAAMDLA

-330 ALDNLKSTLETVATD
+330 ALDNLKSTIETVATD
-345 VGMKL
+345 FGQKL
-350 LPPLTKMIKQLAD
+350 LPELTKIIKQLAD

-369 FGNILQA
+369 FGNVLIA
-376 LVPWIGMVA
+376 LLPVLKMVA
-385 SAFVALKIGT
+385 AGFVALKIAHVVG
-395 VIQWFV
+395 WFGQ
-401 NLGKEVMKAGSFV
+401 LGARIKEAGSV
-414 KALGVLI
+414 IGALSTVLRT
-421 KGNPIGF
+421 NPLGLIIT
-428 WLSVIAA
+428 VIAA
-435 VVTALITLENEF
+435 LIPLLIDLENRF

-453 INWVKEAWGSMTKW
+453 VEWIKNA
-467 FGDLFTAIG
+467 
-476 NKAKQIWSDISKVF
+476 
-490 TDVWNGITQTL
+490 WNGMVEWFTGIFTGIGQALSNVWQAITTA
-501 TSIWSTIVDVFNNVV
+501 FNNVTA
-516 NFLREWG
+516 FLQNWG
-523 PTILAVIF
+523 PTILAIMF
-531 WPFSLAIGLIITF
+531 WPFSLLIGLVITF
-544 KDQIMAVLTGLWNGI
+544 KDQIMAVLNALWG
-559 VTGFNFVADIVKGVL
+559 
-574 TVLAGV
+574 
-580 ILGIW
+580 
-585 YGIEAGANVVIQGIS
+585 GIS
-600 SAVQAGVGFVQA
+600 AGFQA
-612 VWAPVPGFFAGIW
+612 VTNFIQTVFQVASSVVMAVWSPIAGFFGGVWNQIRGI
-625 NGIQNVFRP
+625 
-634 VGQFFSG
+634 FSG
-641 VFQWAASGANSALNT
+641 VGNFFGAVFGWAANAASGALNS
-656 IVGVA
+656 IIGVA
-661 SGVYNAVVGFFRPIG
+661 SGVYNAIASFFRPIG
-676 IVAGNMIGGTI
+676 TVAGNMIGGTI
-687 RGVVNGIIDL
+687 RGVVNGIIGM
-697 VQGGLNHF
+697 VQNGLNSF
-705 INMINGAAGI
+705 ISMINGAAGI

-729 IGLPRLAFGA
+729 VGLPRLAFGA

>member
-141 AATVAAQALNAFKLK
+141 AATIAAQALNAFKLK
-156 GSDATRVAD
+156 GSDAGKVAD

-182 LGLQQSSAVASQ
+182 LGLQQSAAVASQ
-194 FGISLEDTVTVLG
+194 FGVSLEDTVTTLG

-228 ALASPSKNAAKAM
+228 SLANPSKKAANLM
-241 QSLGVNAYDAQ
+241 HQLGINAYDAS
-252 GKFVGLRQFAI
+252 GKFVGMRQLAQ
-263 NLQKGLSGLTEKQ
+263 NLQNGLKGLSEEQ
-276 KQATLAT
+276 KQQALAT

-294 FLADSAGG
+294 FLADSAG
-302 KYDEMARAVGR
+302 KSYDDMSKAVGR
-313 SGAAMELA
+313 SGAAMDLA

-330 ALDNLKSTLETVATD
+330 ALDNLKSTLETVGTD
-345 VGMKL
+345 IGMKL
-350 LPPLTKMIKQLAD
+350 LPPLTKIIKELAN
-363 SGVIEA
+363 SGIIEA
-369 FGNILQA
+369 FGAA
-376 LVPWIGMVA
+376 LTALTPIISYVA
-385 SAFVALKIGT
+385 SLFIALKINQ
-395 VIQWFV
+395 VIGWFGG
-401 NLGKEVMKAGSFV
+401 LFV
-414 KALGVLI
+414 KVKEAGGAFQYLAGVI
-421 KGNPIGF
+421 SKNPIG
-428 WLSVIAA
+428 LI
-435 VVTALITLENEF
+435 VTAIAIVIPLLIDLEQHF

-453 INWVKEAWGSMTKW
+453 VEWIK
-467 FGDLFTAIG
+467 TA
-476 NKAKQIWSDISKVF
+476 
-490 TDVWNGITQTL
+490 WNGMVEWFTGIFNGIGQALSNVWQAITTA
-501 TSIWSTIVDVFNNVV
+501 FNNVTA
-516 NFLREWG
+516 FLQNWG
-523 PTILAVIF
+523 PTILAVMF
-531 WPFSLAIGLIITF
+531 WPFSLLIGLVITF
-544 KDQIMAVLTGLWNGI
+544 KDQIMAVLNALWG
-559 VTGFNFVADIVKGVL
+559 
-574 TVLAGV
+574 
-580 ILGIW
+580 
-585 YGIEAGANVVIQGIS
+585 GIS
-600 SAVQAGVGFVQA
+600 AGFQA
-612 VWAPVPGFFAGIW
+612 VTSFIQTVFQVASSVVMAVWSPIAGFFGGVWAQIRGI
-625 NGIQNVFRP
+625 
-634 VGQFFSG
+634 FSG
-641 VFQWAASGANSALNT
+641 VGNFFGAVFGWAANAASGALNS
-656 IVGVA
+656 IIGVA
-661 SGVYNAVVGFFRPIG
+661 SGVYNAIASFFRPIG

-687 RGVVNGIIDL
+687 RGVVNGIIGM
-697 VQGGLNHF
+697 VQNGLNSF
-705 INMINGAAGI
+705 ISMINGAAGI

-729 IGLPRLAFGA
+729 VGLPRLAFGA

>member
-141 AATVAAQALNAFKLK
+141 AATIAAQALNAFKLK
-156 GSDATRVAD
+156 GSDAGKVAD

-182 LGLQQSSAVASQ
+182 LGLQQSAAVASQ
-194 FGISLEDTVTVLG
+194 FGVSLEDTVTTLG

-228 ALASPSKNAAKAM
+228 SLANPSKKAANLM
-241 QSLGVNAYDAQ
+241 HQLGINAYDAS
-252 GKFVGLRQFAI
+252 GKFVGMRQLAQ
-263 NLQKGLSGLTEKQ
+263 NLQNGLKGLSEEQ
-276 KQATLAT
+276 KQQALAT

-294 FLADSAGG
+294 FLADSAG
-302 KYDEMARAVGR
+302 KSYDDMSKAVGR
-313 SGAAMELA
+313 SGAAMDLA

-345 VGMKL
+345 FGQKL
-350 LPPLTKMIKQLAD
+350 LPELTKIIKQLAD
-363 SGVIEA
+363 SGVIEV
-369 FGNILQA
+369 FGNVLTG
-376 LVPWIGMVA
+376 LLPVLKMVA
-385 SAFVALKIGT
+385 AGFVALKIAHVVG
-395 VIQWFV
+395 WFGQ
-401 NLGKEVMKAGSFV
+401 LFV
-414 KALGVLI
+414 KVKEAG
-421 KGNPIGF
+421 
-428 WLSVIAA
+428 SVIAA
-435 VVTALITLENEF
+435 LSTVLRTNPLGLIITVIAALIPFLIDLENHF

-453 INWVKEAWGSMTKW
+453 VEWIKNAWSGMVEW
-467 FGDLFTAIG
+467 FTGIF
-476 NKAKQIWSDISKVF
+476 
-490 TDVWNGITQTL
+490 NGIGQALSNVWQAITTA
-501 TSIWSTIVDVFNNVV
+501 FNNVTA
-516 NFLREWG
+516 FLQNWG
-523 PTILAVIF
+523 PTILAIMF
-531 WPFSLAIGLIITF
+531 WPFSLLIGLVITF
-544 KDQIMAVLTGLWNGI
+544 KDQIMAVLNALWG
-559 VTGFNFVADIVKGVL
+559 
-574 TVLAGV
+574 
-580 ILGIW
+580 
-585 YGIEAGANVVIQGIS
+585 GIS
-600 SAVQAGVGFVQA
+600 AGFQA
-612 VWAPVPGFFAGIW
+612 VTNFIQTVFQVASSVVMAVWSPIAGFFGGVWAQIRGI
-625 NGIQNVFRP
+625 
-634 VGQFFSG
+634 FSG
-641 VFQWAASGANSALNT
+641 VGNFFGAVFGWAANAASGALNS
-656 IVGVA
+656 IIGVA
-661 SGVYNAVVGFFRPIG
+661 SGVYNAIASFFRPIG
-676 IVAGNMIGGTI
+676 TVAGNMIGGTI
-687 RGVVNGIIDL
+687 RGVVNGIIGM
-697 VQGGLNHF
+697 VQNGLNSF
-705 INMINGAAGI
+705 ISMINGAAGI

>member
-141 AATVAAQALNAFKLK
+141 AATIAAQALNAFKLK
-156 GSDATRVAD
+156 GSDAGKVAD

-182 LGLQQSSAVASQ
+182 LGLQQSAAVASQ
-194 FGISLEDTVTVLG
+194 FGVSLEDTVTTLG

-228 ALASPSKNAAKAM
+228 SLANPSKKAANLM
-241 QSLGVNAYDAQ
+241 HQLGINAYDAS
-252 GKFVGLRQFAI
+252 GKFVGMRQLAQ
-263 NLQKGLSGLTEKQ
+263 NLQNGLKGLSEEQ
-276 KQATLAT
+276 KQQALAT

-294 FLADSAGG
+294 FLADSAG
-302 KYDEMARAVGR
+302 KSYDDMSKAVGR
-313 SGAAMELA
+313 SGAAMDLA

-330 ALDNLKSTLETVATD
+330 ALDNLKSTIETVATD
-345 VGMKL
+345 FGQKL
-350 LPPLTKMIKQLAD
+350 LPELTKVIKQLAD
-363 SGVIEA
+363 SGAVEA
-369 FGNILQA
+369 FGNILTG
-376 LVPWIGMVA
+376 LLPVLKMVA
-385 SAFVALKIGT
+385 AGFAALKLAHVIG
-395 VIQWFV
+395 WFGQLSV
-401 NLGKEVMKAGSFV
+401 KIKEAGSV
-414 KALGVLI
+414 IGALSTVLRT
-421 KGNPIGF
+421 NPLGLIIT
-428 WLSVIAA
+428 VIAA
-435 VVTALITLENEF
+435 LIPLLIDLEQHF

-453 INWVKEAWGSMTKW
+453 VEWIKNA
-467 FGDLFTAIG
+467 
-476 NKAKQIWSDISKVF
+476 
-490 TDVWNGITQTL
+490 WNGMVEWFTGIFTGIGQALSNVWQAITTA
-501 TSIWSTIVDVFNNVV
+501 FNNVTA
-516 NFLREWG
+516 FLQNWG
-523 PTILAVIF
+523 PTILAIMF
-531 WPFSLAIGLIITF
+531 WPFSLLIGLVITF
-544 KDQIMAVLTGLWNGI
+544 KDQIMAVLNALWG
-559 VTGFNFVADIVKGVL
+559 
-574 TVLAGV
+574 
-580 ILGIW
+580 
-585 YGIEAGANVVIQGIS
+585 GIS
-600 SAVQAGVGFVQA
+600 AGFQA
-612 VWAPVPGFFAGIW
+612 VTSFIQTVFQVASSVVMAVWSPIAGFFGGVWAQIRGI
-625 NGIQNVFRP
+625 
-634 VGQFFSG
+634 FSG
-641 VFQWAASGANSALNT
+641 VGNFFGAVFGWAANAASGALNS
-656 IVGVA
+656 IIGVA
-661 SGVYNAVVGFFRPIG
+661 SGVYNAIASFFRPIG
-676 IVAGNMIGGTI
+676 TVAGNMIGGTI
-687 RGVVNGIIDL
+687 RGVVNGIIGM
-697 VQGGLNHF
+697 VQNGLNSF
-705 INMINGAAGI
+705 ISMINGAAGI

-729 IGLPRLAFGA
+729 VGLPRLAFGA

>member
-141 AATVAAQALNAFKLK
+141 AATIAAQALNAFKLK
-156 GSDATRVAD
+156 GSDAGKVAD

-182 LGLQQSSAVASQ
+182 LGLQQSAAVASQ
-194 FGISLEDTVTVLG
+194 FGVSLEDTVTTLG

-228 ALASPSKNAAKAM
+228 SLANPSKKASELM
-241 QSLGVNAYDAQ
+241 HQLGINAYDAS
-252 GKFVGLRQFAI
+252 GKFVGMRQLAQ
-263 NLQKGLSGLTEKQ
+263 NLQNGLKGLSEEQ
-276 KQATLAT
+276 KQQALAT

-294 FLADSAGG
+294 FLADSAG
-302 KYDEMARAVGR
+302 KSYDDMSKAVGR
-313 SGAAMELA
+313 SGAAMDLA

-330 ALDNLKSTLETVATD
+330 ALDNLKSTIETVATD
-345 VGMKL
+345 FGQKL
-350 LPPLTKMIKQLAD
+350 LPELTKIIKQLAD

-369 FGNILQA
+369 FGNVLIA
-376 LVPWIGMVA
+376 LLPALKMVA
-385 SAFVALKIGT
+385 AGFVALKIAHVVG
-395 VIQWFV
+395 WFGQ
-401 NLGKEVMKAGSFV
+401 LSARIKEAGSV
-414 KALGVLI
+414 IGALSTVLRT
-421 KGNPIGF
+421 NPLGLIIT
-428 WLSVIAA
+428 VIAA
-435 VVTALITLENEF
+435 LIPFLIDLENHF

-453 INWVKEAWGSMTKW
+453 VEWIKNA
-467 FGDLFTAIG
+467 
-476 NKAKQIWSDISKVF
+476 
-490 TDVWNGITQTL
+490 WNGMVEWFTGIFTGIGQALSNVWQAITTA
-501 TSIWSTIVDVFNNVV
+501 FNNVTA
-516 NFLREWG
+516 FLQNWG
-523 PTILAVIF
+523 PTILAIMF
-531 WPFSLAIGLIITF
+531 WPFSLLIGLVITF
-544 KDQIMAVLTGLWNGI
+544 KDQIMAVLNALWG
-559 VTGFNFVADIVKGVL
+559 
-574 TVLAGV
+574 
-580 ILGIW
+580 
-585 YGIEAGANVVIQGIS
+585 GIS
-600 SAVQAGVGFVQA
+600 AGFQA
-612 VWAPVPGFFAGIW
+612 VTSFIQTVFQVASSVVMAVWSPIAGFFGGVWAQIRGI
-625 NGIQNVFRP
+625 
-634 VGQFFSG
+634 FSG
-641 VFQWAASGANSALNT
+641 VGNFFGAVFGWAANAASGALNS
-656 IVGVA
+656 IIGVA
-661 SGVYNAVVGFFRPIG
+661 SGVYNAIASFFRPIG
-676 IVAGNMIGGTI
+676 TVAGNMIGGTI
-687 RGVVNGIIDL
+687 RGVVNGIIGM
-697 VQGGLNHF
+697 VQNGLNSF
-705 INMINGAAGI
+705 ISMINGAAGI

-729 IGLPRLAFGA
+729 VGLPRLAFGA

>member
-141 AATVAAQALNAFKLK
+141 AATIAAQALNAFKLK
-156 GSDATRVAD
+156 GSDAGKVAD

-182 LGLQQSSAVASQ
+182 LGLQQSAAVASQ
-194 FGISLEDTVTVLG
+194 FGVSLEDTVTTLG

-228 ALASPSKNAAKAM
+228 SLANPSKKAANLM
-241 QSLGVNAYDAQ
+241 HQLGINAYDAS
-252 GKFVGLRQFAI
+252 GKFVGMRQLAQ
-263 NLQKGLSGLTEKQ
+263 NLQNGLKGLSEEQ
-276 KQATLAT
+276 KQQALAT

-294 FLADSAGG
+294 FLADSAG
-302 KYDEMARAVGR
+302 KSYDDMSKAVGR
-313 SGAAMELA
+313 SGAAMDLA

-330 ALDNLKSTLETVATD
+330 ALDNLKSTIETVATD
-345 VGMKL
+345 FGQKL
-350 LPPLTKMIKQLAD
+350 LPELTKIIKQLAN

-369 FGNILQA
+369 FGNVLIA
-376 LVPWIGMVA
+376 LLPVLKMVA
-385 SAFVALKIGT
+385 AGFVALKIAHVVG
-395 VIQWFV
+395 WFGQ
-401 NLGKEVMKAGSFV
+401 LGAKIKEAGSV
-414 KALGVLI
+414 IGALSTVLRT
-421 KGNPIGF
+421 NPLGLIIT
-428 WLSVIAA
+428 VIAA
-435 VVTALITLENEF
+435 LIPFLIDLENHF

-453 INWVKEAWGSMTKW
+453 VEWIKNA
-467 FGDLFTAIG
+467 
-476 NKAKQIWSDISKVF
+476 
-490 TDVWNGITQTL
+490 WNGMVEWFTGIFTGIGQALSNVWQAITTA
-501 TSIWSTIVDVFNNVV
+501 FNNVTA
-516 NFLREWG
+516 FLQNWG
-523 PTILAVIF
+523 PTILAIMF
-531 WPFSLAIGLIITF
+531 WPFSLLIGLVITF
-544 KDQIMAVLTGLWNGI
+544 KDQIMAVLNALWSGI
-559 VTGFNFVADIVKGVL
+559 SAGFQAVTGF
-574 TVLAGV
+574 
-580 ILGIW
+580 
-585 YGIEAGANVVIQGIS
+585 IQAVFQTA
-600 SAVQAGVGFVQA
+600 SAVVMA
-612 VWAPVPGFFAGIW
+612 VWSPIAGFFGGVWAQIRGI
-625 NGIQNVFRP
+625 
-634 VGQFFSG
+634 FSG
-641 VFQWAASGANSALNT
+641 VGNFFGAVFGWAANAASGALNS
-656 IVGVA
+656 IIGVA
-661 SGVYNAVVGFFRPIG
+661 SGVYNAIASFFRPIG
-676 IVAGNMIGGTI
+676 TVAGNMIGGTI
-687 RGVVNGIIDL
+687 RGVVNGIIGM
-697 VQGGLNHF
+697 VQNGLNSF
-705 INMINGAAGI
+705 ISMINGAAGI

-729 IGLPRLAFGA
+729 VGLPRLAFGA

>member
-141 AATVAAQALNAFKLK
+141 AATIAAQALNAFKLK
-156 GSDATRVAD
+156 GSDAGKVAD

-182 LGLQQSSAVASQ
+182 LGLQQSAAVASQ
-194 FGISLEDTVTVLG
+194 FGVSLEDTVTTLG

-228 ALASPSKNAAKAM
+228 SLANPSKKAANLM
-241 QSLGVNAYDAQ
+241 HQLGINAYDAS
-252 GKFVGLRQFAI
+252 GKFVGMRQLAQ
-263 NLQKGLSGLTEKQ
+263 NLQNGLKGLSEEQ
-276 KQATLAT
+276 KQQALAT

-294 FLADSAGG
+294 FLADSAG
-302 KYDEMARAVGR
+302 KSYDDMSKAVGR
-313 SGAAMELA
+313 SGAAMDLA

-330 ALDNLKSTLETVATD
+330 ALDNLKSTLETVGTD
-345 VGMKL
+345 IGMKL
-350 LPPLTKMIKQLAD
+350 LPPLTKIIKELAN
-363 SGVIEA
+363 SGIIEA
-369 FGNILQA
+369 FGAA
-376 LVPWIGMVA
+376 LTALTPIISYVA
-385 SAFVALKIGT
+385 SLFIALKINQ
-395 VIQWFV
+395 VIGWFGG
-401 NLGKEVMKAGSFV
+401 LFV
-414 KALGVLI
+414 KVKEAGGAFKYLAGI
-421 KGNPIGF
+421 ISKNPIG
-428 WLSVIAA
+428 LI
-435 VVTALITLENEF
+435 VTAIAIVIPLLIDLEQRF

-453 INWVKEAWGSMTKW
+453 VEWIKNA
-467 FGDLFTAIG
+467 
-476 NKAKQIWSDISKVF
+476 
-490 TDVWNGITQTL
+490 WNGMVEWFTGIFNGIGQALSNVWQAITTA
-501 TSIWSTIVDVFNNVV
+501 FNNVTA
-516 NFLREWG
+516 FLQNWG
-523 PTILAVIF
+523 PTILAIMF
-531 WPFSLAIGLIITF
+531 WPFSLLIGLVITF
-544 KDQIMAVLTGLWNGI
+544 KDQIMAVLNALWS
-559 VTGFNFVADIVKGVL
+559 
-574 TVLAGV
+574 
-580 ILGIW
+580 
-585 YGIEAGANVVIQGIS
+585 GIS
-600 SAVQAGVGFVQA
+600 AGFQA
-612 VWAPVPGFFAGIW
+612 VTNFIQTVFQVASSVVMAVWSPIAGFFGGVWNQIRGI
-625 NGIQNVFRP
+625 
-634 VGQFFSG
+634 FSG
-641 VFQWAASGANSALNT
+641 VGNFFGAVFGWAANAASGALNS
-656 IVGVA
+656 IIGVA
-661 SGVYNAVVGFFRPIG
+661 SGVYNAIASFFRPIG
-676 IVAGNMIGGTI
+676 TVAGNMIGGTI
-687 RGVVNGIIDL
+687 RGVVNGIIGM
-697 VQGGLNHF
+697 VQNGLNSF
-705 INMINGAAGI
+705 ISMINGAAGI

-729 IGLPRLAFGA
+729 VGLPRLAFGA

>member
-141 AATVAAQALNAFKLK
+141 AATIAAQALNAFKLK
-156 GSDATRVAD
+156 GSDAGKVAD

-182 LGLQQSSAVASQ
+182 LGLQQSAAVASQ
-194 FGISLEDTVTVLG
+194 FGVSLEDTVTTLG

-228 ALASPSKNAAKAM
+228 SLANPSKKAANLM
-241 QSLGVNAYDAQ
+241 HQLGINAYDAS
-252 GKFVGLRQFAI
+252 GKFVGMRQLAQ
-263 NLQKGLSGLTEKQ
+263 NLQNGLKGLSEEQ
-276 KQATLAT
+276 KQQALAT

-294 FLADSAGG
+294 FLADSAG
-302 KYDEMARAVGR
+302 KSYDDMSKAVGR
-313 SGAAMELA
+313 SGAAMDLA

-330 ALDNLKSTLETVATD
+330 ALDNLKSTLETVGTD
-345 VGMKL
+345 IGMKL
-350 LPPLTKMIKQLAD
+350 LPPLTKIIKELAN
-363 SGVIEA
+363 SGIIEA
-369 FGNILQA
+369 FGAA
-376 LVPWIGMVA
+376 LTALTPIISYVA
-385 SAFVALKIGT
+385 SLFIALKINQ
-395 VIQWFV
+395 VIGWFGG
-401 NLGKEVMKAGSFV
+401 LFV
-414 KALGVLI
+414 KVKEAGGAFKYLAGI
-421 KGNPIGF
+421 ISKNPIG
-428 WLSVIAA
+428 LI
-435 VVTALITLENEF
+435 VTAIAIVIPLLIDLEQRF

-453 INWVKEAWGSMTKW
+453 VEWIK
-467 FGDLFTAIG
+467 TA
-476 NKAKQIWSDISKVF
+476 
-490 TDVWNGITQTL
+490 WNGMVEWFTGIFNGIGQALSNVWQAITTA
-501 TSIWSTIVDVFNNVV
+501 FNNVTA
-516 NFLREWG
+516 FLQNWG
-523 PTILAVIF
+523 PTILAIMF
-531 WPFSLAIGLIITF
+531 WPFSLLIGLVITF
-544 KDQIMAVLTGLWNGI
+544 KDQIMAVLNALWSGI
-559 VTGFNFVADIVKGVL
+559 SAGFQAVTGF
-574 TVLAGV
+574 
-580 ILGIW
+580 
-585 YGIEAGANVVIQGIS
+585 IQAVFQTA
-600 SAVQAGVGFVQA
+600 SAVVMA
-612 VWAPVPGFFAGIW
+612 VWSPIAGFFGGVWAQIRGI
-625 NGIQNVFRP
+625 
-634 VGQFFSG
+634 FSG
-641 VFQWAASGANSALNT
+641 VGNFFGAVFGWAANAASGALNS
-656 IVGVA
+656 IIGVA
-661 SGVYNAVVGFFRPIG
+661 SGVYNAIASFFRPIG
-676 IVAGNMIGGTI
+676 TVAGNMIGGTI
-687 RGVVNGIIDL
+687 RGVVNGIIGM
-697 VQGGLNHF
+697 VQNGLNSF
-705 INMINGAAGI
+705 ISMINGAAGI

-729 IGLPRLAFGA
+729 VGLPRLAFGA

>member
-141 AATVAAQALNAFKLK
+141 AATIAAQALNAFKLK
-156 GSDATRVAD
+156 GSDAGKVAD

-182 LGLQQSSAVASQ
+182 LGLQQSAAVASQ
-194 FGISLEDTVTVLG
+194 FGVSLEDTVTTLG

-228 ALASPSKNAAKAM
+228 SLANPSKKAATLM
-241 QSLGVNAYDAQ
+241 HQLGINAYDAS
-252 GKFVGLRQFAI
+252 GKFVGMRQLAQ
-263 NLQKGLSGLTEKQ
+263 NLQNGLKGLSEEQ
-276 KQATLAT
+276 KQQALAT

-294 FLADSAGG
+294 FLADSAG
-302 KYDEMARAVGR
+302 KSYDDMSKAVGR
-313 SGAAMELA
+313 SGAAMDLA

-330 ALDNLKSTLETVATD
+330 ALDNLKSTIETVATD
-345 VGMKL
+345 FGQKL
-350 LPPLTKMIKQLAD
+350 LPELTKIIKQLAD

-369 FGNILQA
+369 FGNVLITL
-376 LVPWIGMVA
+376 LPVLKMVA
-385 SAFVALKIGT
+385 AGFVALKIAHVVG
-395 VIQWFV
+395 WFGQ
-401 NLGKEVMKAGSFV
+401 LFV
-414 KALGVLI
+414 KVKEAG
-421 KGNPIGF
+421 
-428 WLSVIAA
+428 SVIAA
-435 VVTALITLENEF
+435 LSTVLRTNPLGLIITVIAALIPLLIDLENRF

-453 INWVKEAWGSMTKW
+453 VEWIKNA
-467 FGDLFTAIG
+467 
-476 NKAKQIWSDISKVF
+476 
-490 TDVWNGITQTL
+490 WNGMVEWFTGIFTGIGQALSNVWQAITTA
-501 TSIWSTIVDVFNNVV
+501 FNNVTA
-516 NFLREWG
+516 FLQNWG
-523 PTILAVIF
+523 PTILAIMF
-531 WPFSLAIGLIITF
+531 WPFSLLIGLVITF
-544 KDQIMAVLTGLWNGI
+544 KDQIMAVLNALWGGI
-559 VTGFNFVADIVKGVL
+559 SAGFQAVTGF
-574 TVLAGV
+574 
-580 ILGIW
+580 
-585 YGIEAGANVVIQGIS
+585 IQAVFQTA
-600 SAVQAGVGFVQA
+600 SAVVMA
-612 VWAPVPGFFAGIW
+612 VWSPIAGFFGGVWNQIRGI
-625 NGIQNVFRP
+625 
-634 VGQFFSG
+634 FSG
-641 VFQWAASGANSALNT
+641 VGNFFGAVFGWAANAASGALNS
-656 IVGVA
+656 IIGVA
-661 SGVYNAVVGFFRPIG
+661 SGVYNAIASFFRPIG
-676 IVAGNMIGGTI
+676 TVAGNMIGGTI
-687 RGVVNGIIDL
+687 RGVVNGIIGM
-697 VQGGLNHF
+697 VQNGLNSF
-705 INMINGAAGI
+705 ISMINGAAGI

-729 IGLPRLAFGA
+729 VGLPRLAFGA

>member
-141 AATVAAQALNAFKLK
+141 AATIAAQALNAFKLK
-156 GSDATRVAD
+156 GSDAGKVAD

-182 LGLQQSSAVASQ
+182 LGLQQSAAVASQ
-194 FGISLEDTVTVLG
+194 FGVSLEDTVTTLG

-228 ALASPSKNAAKAM
+228 SLANPSKKAANLM
-241 QSLGVNAYDAQ
+241 HELGINAYDAS
-252 GKFVGLRQFAI
+252 GKFVGMRQLAQ
-263 NLQKGLSGLTEKQ
+263 NLQNGLKGLSEEQ
-276 KQATLAT
+276 KQQALAT

-294 FLADSAGG
+294 FLADSAG
-302 KYDEMARAVGR
+302 KSYDDMSKAVGR
-313 SGAAMELA
+313 SGAAMDLA

-330 ALDNLKSTLETVATD
+330 ALDNLKSTIETVATD
-345 VGMKL
+345 FGQKL
-350 LPPLTKMIKQLAD
+350 LPELTKIIKQLAD

-369 FGNILQA
+369 FGNVLIA
-376 LVPWIGMVA
+376 LLPVLKMVA
-385 SAFVALKIGT
+385 AGFVALKLAHVIG
-395 VIQWFV
+395 WFGQLFV
-401 NLGKEVMKAGSFV
+401 KVKEAGSV
-414 KALGVLI
+414 ITALSTALRTNPLGLI
-421 KGNPIGF
+421 IT
-428 WLSVIAA
+428 VIAA
-435 VVTALITLENEF
+435 LIPFLIDLENHF

-453 INWVKEAWGSMTKW
+453 VEWIKNAWSGMVEW
-467 FGDLFTAIG
+467 FTGIFTGIGQALSNVWQAITT
-476 NKAKQIWSDISKVF
+476 A
-490 TDVWNGITQTL
+490 
-501 TSIWSTIVDVFNNVV
+501 FNNVTA
-516 NFLREWG
+516 FLQNWG
-523 PTILAVIF
+523 PTILAIMF
-531 WPFSLAIGLIITF
+531 WPFSLLIGLVITF
-544 KDQIMAVLTGLWNGI
+544 KDQIMAVLNALWG
-559 VTGFNFVADIVKGVL
+559 
-574 TVLAGV
+574 
-580 ILGIW
+580 
-585 YGIEAGANVVIQGIS
+585 GIS
-600 SAVQAGVGFVQA
+600 AGFQAVTSFIQAVFQTASAVVMA
-612 VWAPVPGFFAGIW
+612 VWSPIAGFFGGVWNQIRGI
-625 NGIQNVFRP
+625 
-634 VGQFFSG
+634 FSG
-641 VFQWAASGANSALNT
+641 VGNFFGAVFGWAANAASGALNS
-656 IVGVA
+656 IIGVA
-661 SGVYNAVVGFFRPIG
+661 SGVYNAIASFFRPIG
-676 IVAGNMIGGTI
+676 TVAGNMIGGTI
-687 RGVVNGIIDL
+687 RGVVNGIIGM
-697 VQGGLNHF
+697 VQNGLNSF
-705 INMINGAAGI
+705 ISMINGAAGI

-729 IGLPRLAFGA
+729 VGLPRLAFGA

>member
-141 AATVAAQALNAFKLK
+141 AATIAAQALNAFKLK
-156 GSDATRVAD
+156 GSDAGKVAD

-182 LGLQQSSAVASQ
+182 LGLQQSAAVASQ
-194 FGISLEDTVTVLG
+194 FGVSLEDTVTTLG

-228 ALASPSKNAAKAM
+228 SLANPSKKAANLM
-241 QSLGVNAYDAQ
+241 HQLGINAYDAS
-252 GKFVGLRQFAI
+252 GKFVGMRQLAQ
-263 NLQKGLSGLTEKQ
+263 NLQNGLKGLSEEQ
-276 KQATLAT
+276 KQQALAT

-294 FLADSAGG
+294 FLADSAG
-302 KYDEMARAVGR
+302 KSYDDMSKAVGR
-313 SGAAMELA
+313 SGAAMDLA

-330 ALDNLKSTLETVATD
+330 ALDNLKSTIETVATD
-345 VGMKL
+345 FGQKL
-350 LPPLTKMIKQLAD
+350 LPELTKVIKQLAD

-369 FGNILQA
+369 FGNILTG
-376 LVPWIGMVA
+376 LLPVLKMVA
-385 SAFVALKIGT
+385 AGFAALKIAHVVG
-395 VIQWFV
+395 WFGQ
-401 NLGKEVMKAGSFV
+401 LFV
-414 KALGVLI
+414 KVKEAG
-421 KGNPIGF
+421 
-428 WLSVIAA
+428 SVIAA
-435 VVTALITLENEF
+435 LSTVLRTNPLGLIITVIAALIPFLIDLENHF

-453 INWVKEAWGSMTKW
+453 VEWIKNAWSGMVEW
-467 FGDLFTAIG
+467 FTGIFTGIG
-476 NKAKQIWSDISKVF
+476 QALSN
-490 TDVWNGITQTL
+490 VWNAITTA
-501 TSIWSTIVDVFNNVV
+501 FNNVTA
-516 NFLREWG
+516 FLQNWG
-523 PTILAVIF
+523 PTILAIMF
-531 WPFSLAIGLIITF
+531 WPFSLLIGLVITF
-544 KDQIMAVLTGLWNGI
+544 KDQIMAVLNALWG
-559 VTGFNFVADIVKGVL
+559 
-574 TVLAGV
+574 
-580 ILGIW
+580 
-585 YGIEAGANVVIQGIS
+585 GIS
-600 SAVQAGVGFVQA
+600 AGFQA
-612 VWAPVPGFFAGIW
+612 VTNFIQTVFQVSSSVVMAVWSPIAGFFGGVWAQIRGI
-625 NGIQNVFRP
+625 
-634 VGQFFSG
+634 FSG
-641 VFQWAASGANSALNT
+641 VGNFFGAVFGWAANAASGALNS
-656 IVGVA
+656 IIGVA
-661 SGVYNAVVGFFRPIG
+661 SGVYNAVASFFRPIG
-676 IVAGNMIGGTI
+676 TVAGNMIGGTI
-687 RGVVNGIIDL
+687 RGVVNGIIGM
-697 VQGGLNHF
+697 VQNGLNSF
-705 INMINGAAGI
+705 ISMINGAAGI

>member
-141 AATVAAQALNAFKLK
+141 AATIAAQALNAFKLK
-156 GSDATRVAD
+156 GSDAGKVAD

-182 LGLQQSSAVASQ
+182 LGLQQSAAVASQ
-194 FGISLEDTVTVLG
+194 FGVSLEDTVTTLG

-228 ALASPSKNAAKAM
+228 SLANPSKKAANLM
-241 QSLGVNAYDAQ
+241 HQLGINAYDAS
-252 GKFVGLRQFAI
+252 GKFVGMRQLAQ
-263 NLQKGLSGLTEKQ
+263 NLQNGLKGLSEEQ
-276 KQATLAT
+276 KQQALAT

-294 FLADSAGG
+294 FLADSAG
-302 KYDEMARAVGR
+302 KSYDDMSKAVGR
-313 SGAAMELA
+313 SGAAMDLA

-330 ALDNLKSTLETVATD
+330 ALDNLKSTIETVATD
-345 VGMKL
+345 FGQKL
-350 LPPLTKMIKQLAD
+350 LPELTKIIKQLAD

-369 FGNILQA
+369 FGNVLIA
-376 LVPWIGMVA
+376 LLPVLKMVA
-385 SAFVALKIGT
+385 AGFVALKLAHVIG
-395 VIQWFV
+395 WFGQLFV
-401 NLGKEVMKAGSFV
+401 KVKEAGSV
-414 KALGVLI
+414 IGALSTVLRT
-421 KGNPIGF
+421 NPLGLIIT
-428 WLSVIAA
+428 VIAA
-435 VVTALITLENEF
+435 LIPFLIDLENHF

-453 INWVKEAWGSMTKW
+453 VEWIK
-467 FGDLFTAIG
+467 TA
-476 NKAKQIWSDISKVF
+476 
-490 TDVWNGITQTL
+490 WNGMVEWFTGIFTGIGQALSNVWQAITTA
-501 TSIWSTIVDVFNNVV
+501 FNNVTA
-516 NFLREWG
+516 FLQNWG
-523 PTILAVIF
+523 PTILAIMF
-531 WPFSLAIGLIITF
+531 WPFSLLIGLVITF
-544 KDQIMAVLTGLWNGI
+544 KDQIMAVLNALWG
-559 VTGFNFVADIVKGVL
+559 
-574 TVLAGV
+574 
-580 ILGIW
+580 
-585 YGIEAGANVVIQGIS
+585 GIS
-600 SAVQAGVGFVQA
+600 AGFQA
-612 VWAPVPGFFAGIW
+612 VTSFIQTVFQVASSVVMAVWSPIAGFFGGVWAQIRGI
-625 NGIQNVFRP
+625 
-634 VGQFFSG
+634 FSG
-641 VFQWAASGANSALNT
+641 VGNFFGAVFGWAANAASGALNS
-656 IVGVA
+656 IIGVA
-661 SGVYNAVVGFFRPIG
+661 SGVYNAIASFFRPIG
-676 IVAGNMIGGTI
+676 TVAGNMIGGTI
-687 RGVVNGIIDL
+687 RGVVNGIIGM
-697 VQGGLNHF
+697 VQNGLNSF
-705 INMINGAAGI
+705 ISMINGAAGI

-729 IGLPRLAFGA
+729 VGLPRLAFGA

>member
-141 AATVAAQALNAFKLK
+141 AATIAAQALNAFKLK
-156 GSDATRVAD
+156 GSDAGKVAD

-182 LGLQQSSAVASQ
+182 LGLQQSAAVASQ
-194 FGISLEDTVTVLG
+194 FGVSLEDTVTTLG

-228 ALASPSKNAAKAM
+228 SLANPSKKAANLM
-241 QSLGVNAYDAQ
+241 HELGINAYDAS
-252 GKFVGLRQFAI
+252 GKFVGMRQLAQ
-263 NLQKGLSGLTEKQ
+263 NLQNGLKGLSEEQ
-276 KQATLAT
+276 KQQALAT

-294 FLADSAGG
+294 FLADSAG
-302 KYDEMARAVGR
+302 KSYDDMSKAVGR
-313 SGAAMELA
+313 SGAAMDLA

-330 ALDNLKSTLETVATD
+330 ALDNLKSTLETVGTD
-345 VGMKL
+345 IGMKL
-350 LPPLTKMIKQLAD
+350 LPPLTKIIKELAN
-363 SGVIEA
+363 SGIIEA
-369 FGNILQA
+369 FGAA
-376 LVPWIGMVA
+376 LTALMPIISYVA
-385 SAFVALKIGT
+385 ALFIALKINQ
-395 VIQWFV
+395 VIGWFGG
-401 NLGKEVMKAGSFV
+401 LFV
-414 KALGVLI
+414 KVKEAGGAFKYLAGI
-421 KGNPIGF
+421 ISKNPIG
-428 WLSVIAA
+428 LI
-435 VVTALITLENEF
+435 VTAIAIVIPLLIDLEQRF

-453 INWVKEAWGSMTKW
+453 VEWIKTAWSGMVEW
-467 FGDLFTAIG
+467 FTGIF
-476 NKAKQIWSDISKVF
+476 
-490 TDVWNGITQTL
+490 NGIGQALSNVWQAITTA
-501 TSIWSTIVDVFNNVV
+501 FNNVTA
-516 NFLREWG
+516 FLQNWG
-523 PTILAVIF
+523 PTILAIMF
-531 WPFSLAIGLIITF
+531 WPFSLLIGLVITF
-544 KDQIMAVLTGLWNGI
+544 KDQIMAVLNALWG
-559 VTGFNFVADIVKGVL
+559 
-574 TVLAGV
+574 
-580 ILGIW
+580 
-585 YGIEAGANVVIQGIS
+585 GIS
-600 SAVQAGVGFVQA
+600 AGFQA
-612 VWAPVPGFFAGIW
+612 VTSFIQTVFQVASSVVMAVWSPIAGFFGGVWAQIRGI
-625 NGIQNVFRP
+625 
-634 VGQFFSG
+634 FSG
-641 VFQWAASGANSALNT
+641 VGNFFGAVFGWAANAASGALNS
-656 IVGVA
+656 IIGVA
-661 SGVYNAVVGFFRPIG
+661 SGVYNAIASFFRPIG
-676 IVAGNMIGGTI
+676 TVAGNMIGGTI
-687 RGVVNGIIDL
+687 RGVVNGIIGM
-697 VQGGLNHF
+697 VQNGLNSF
-705 INMINGAAGI
+705 ISMINGAAGI

>member
-141 AATVAAQALNAFKLK
+141 AATIAAQALNAFKLK
-156 GSDATRVAD
+156 GSDAGKVAD

-182 LGLQQSSAVASQ
+182 LGLQQSAAVASQ
-194 FGISLEDTVTVLG
+194 FGVSLEDTVTTLG

-228 ALASPSKNAAKAM
+228 SLANPSKKAANLM
-241 QSLGVNAYDAQ
+241 HQLGINAYDAS
-252 GKFVGLRQFAI
+252 GKFVGMRQLAQ
-263 NLQKGLSGLTEKQ
+263 NLQNGLKGLSEEQ
-276 KQATLAT
+276 KQQALAT

-294 FLADSAGG
+294 FLADSAG
-302 KYDEMARAVGR
+302 KSYDDMSKAVGR
-313 SGAAMELA
+313 SGAAMDLA

-330 ALDNLKSTLETVATD
+330 ALDNLKSTLETVGTD
-345 VGMKL
+345 IGMKL
-350 LPPLTKMIKQLAD
+350 LPPLTKIIKELAN
-363 SGVIEA
+363 SGIIEA
-369 FGNILQA
+369 FGAA
-376 LVPWIGMVA
+376 LTALTPIISYVA
-385 SAFVALKIGT
+385 SLFIALKINQ
-395 VIQWFV
+395 VIGWFGG
-401 NLGKEVMKAGSFV
+401 LFV
-414 KALGVLI
+414 KVKEAGGAFKYLAGI
-421 KGNPIGF
+421 ISKNPIG
-428 WLSVIAA
+428 LI
-435 VVTALITLENEF
+435 VTAIAIVIPLLIDLEQRF

-453 INWVKEAWGSMTKW
+453 VEWIK
-467 FGDLFTAIG
+467 TA
-476 NKAKQIWSDISKVF
+476 
-490 TDVWNGITQTL
+490 WNGMVEWFTGIFTGIGQALSNVWQAITTA
-501 TSIWSTIVDVFNNVV
+501 FNNVTA
-516 NFLREWG
+516 FLQNWG
-523 PTILAVIF
+523 PTILAIMF
-531 WPFSLAIGLIITF
+531 WPFSLLIGLVITF
-544 KDQIMAVLTGLWNGI
+544 KDQIMAVLNALWSGI
-559 VTGFNFVADIVKGVL
+559 SAGFQAVTGF
-574 TVLAGV
+574 
-580 ILGIW
+580 
-585 YGIEAGANVVIQGIS
+585 IQAVFQTA
-600 SAVQAGVGFVQA
+600 SAVVMA
-612 VWAPVPGFFAGIW
+612 VWSPIAGFFGGVWAQIRGI
-625 NGIQNVFRP
+625 
-634 VGQFFSG
+634 FSG
-641 VFQWAASGANSALNT
+641 VGNFFGAVFGWAANAASGALNS
-656 IVGVA
+656 IIGVA
-661 SGVYNAVVGFFRPIG
+661 SGVYNAIASFFRPIG
-676 IVAGNMIGGTI
+676 TVAGNMIGGTI
-687 RGVVNGIIDL
+687 RGVVNGIIGM
-697 VQGGLNHF
+697 VQNGLNSF
-705 INMINGAAGI
+705 ISMINGAAGI

>member
-136 IDVAD
+136 IEVAD
-141 AATVAAQALNAFKLK
+141 AATIAAQALNAFKLK
-156 GSDATRVAD
+156 GSDAGKVAD

-182 LGLQQSSAVASQ
+182 LGLQQSAAVASQ
-194 FGISLEDTVTVLG
+194 FGVSLEDTVTTLG
-207 LFANRGMQGSDAG
+207 LFANRGLQGSDAG

-228 ALASPSKNAAKAM
+228 SLANPSKKAANLM
-241 QSLGVNAYDAQ
+241 HQLGINAYDAS
-252 GKFVGLRQFAI
+252 GKFVGMRQLAQ
-263 NLQKGLSGLTEKQ
+263 NLQNGLKDLSEEQ
-276 KQATLAT
+276 KQQALAT

-294 FLADSAGG
+294 FLADSAG
-302 KYDEMARAVGR
+302 KSYDDMSKAVGR
-313 SGAAMELA
+313 SGAAMDLA

-330 ALDNLKSTLETVATD
+330 ALDNLKSTIETVATD
-345 VGMKL
+345 FGQKL
-350 LPPLTKMIKQLAD
+350 LPELTKIIKQLAD
-363 SGVIEA
+363 SGAIEA
-369 FGNILQA
+369 FGNILTG
-376 LVPWIGMVA
+376 LLPVLKMVA
-385 SAFVALKIGT
+385 AGFAALKLAHVIG
-395 VIQWFV
+395 WFGQ
-401 NLGKEVMKAGSFV
+401 LFV
-414 KALGVLI
+414 KVKEAG
-421 KGNPIGF
+421 
-428 WLSVIAA
+428 SVIAGLSTVLRTNPLGLIITVIA
-435 VVTALITLENEF
+435 ALIPLLIDLENRF

-453 INWVKEAWGSMTKW
+453 VEWIKNA
-467 FGDLFTAIG
+467 
-476 NKAKQIWSDISKVF
+476 
-490 TDVWNGITQTL
+490 WNGMVEWFTGIFTGIGQALSNVWQAITTA
-501 TSIWSTIVDVFNNVV
+501 FNNVTA
-516 NFLREWG
+516 FLQNWG
-523 PTILAVIF
+523 PTILAIMF
-531 WPFSLAIGLIITF
+531 RPFSLLIGLVITF
-544 KDQIMAVLTGLWNGI
+544 KDQIMAVLNALWG
-559 VTGFNFVADIVKGVL
+559 
-574 TVLAGV
+574 
-580 ILGIW
+580 
-585 YGIEAGANVVIQGIS
+585 GIS
-600 SAVQAGVGFVQA
+600 AGFQA
-612 VWAPVPGFFAGIW
+612 VTNFIQTVFQVASSVVMAVWSPIAGFFGGVWAQIRGI
-625 NGIQNVFRP
+625 
-634 VGQFFSG
+634 FSG
-641 VFQWAASGANSALNT
+641 VGNFFGAVFGWAANAASGALNS
-656 IVGVA
+656 IIGVA
-661 SGVYNAVVGFFRPIG
+661 SGVYNAIASFFRPIG
-676 IVAGNMIGGTI
+676 TVAGNMIGGTI
-687 RGVVNGIIDL
+687 RGVVNGIIGM
-697 VQGGLNHF
+697 VQNGLNSF
-705 INMINGAAGI
+705 ISMINGAAGI

-729 IGLPRLAFGA
+729 VGLPRLAFGA

>member
-141 AATVAAQALNAFKLK
+141 AATIAAQALNAFKLK
-156 GSDATRVAD
+156 GSDAGKVAD

-182 LGLQQSSAVASQ
+182 LGLQQSAAVASQ
-194 FGISLEDTVTVLG
+194 FGVSLEDTVTTLG

-228 ALASPSKNAAKAM
+228 SLANPSKKAANLM
-241 QSLGVNAYDAQ
+241 HQLGINAYDAS
-252 GKFVGLRQFAI
+252 GKFVGMRQLAQ
-263 NLQKGLSGLTEKQ
+263 NLQNGLKGLSEEQ
-276 KQATLAT
+276 KQQALAT

-294 FLADSAGG
+294 FLADSAG
-302 KYDEMARAVGR
+302 KSYDDMSKAVGR
-313 SGAAMELA
+313 SGAAMDLA

-330 ALDNLKSTLETVATD
+330 ALDNLKSTIETVATD
-345 VGMKL
+345 FGQKL
-350 LPPLTKMIKQLAD
+350 LPELTKIIKQLAV
-363 SGVIEA
+363 SGAIEA
-369 FGNILQA
+369 FGNIL
-376 LVPWIGMVA
+376 IGLLPVLKMVA
-385 SAFVALKIGT
+385 AGFAALKLAHVIG
-395 VIQWFV
+395 WFGQLFV
-401 NLGKEVMKAGSFV
+401 KIKEAGSV
-414 KALGVLI
+414 IGALSTVLRT
-421 KGNPIGF
+421 NPLGLIIT
-428 WLSVIAA
+428 VIAA
-435 VVTALITLENEF
+435 LIPLLIDLENRF

-453 INWVKEAWGSMTKW
+453 VEWIKNA
-467 FGDLFTAIG
+467 
-476 NKAKQIWSDISKVF
+476 
-490 TDVWNGITQTL
+490 WNGMVEWFTGIFTGIGQALSNVWQAITTA
-501 TSIWSTIVDVFNNVV
+501 FNNVTA
-516 NFLREWG
+516 FLQNWG
-523 PTILAVIF
+523 PTILAIMF
-531 WPFSLAIGLIITF
+531 WPFSLLIGLVITF
-544 KDQIMAVLTGLWNGI
+544 KDQIMAVLNALWGGI
-559 VTGFNFVADIVKGVL
+559 SAGFQAVTGF
-574 TVLAGV
+574 
-580 ILGIW
+580 
-585 YGIEAGANVVIQGIS
+585 IQAVFQTA
-600 SAVQAGVGFVQA
+600 SAVVMA
-612 VWAPVPGFFAGIW
+612 VWSPIAGFFGGVWNQIRGI
-625 NGIQNVFRP
+625 
-634 VGQFFSG
+634 FSG
-641 VFQWAASGANSALNT
+641 VGNFFGAVFGWAANAASGALNS
-656 IVGVA
+656 IIGVA
-661 SGVYNAVVGFFRPIG
+661 SGVYNAIASFFRPIG
-676 IVAGNMIGGTI
+676 TVAGNMIGGTI
-687 RGVVNGIIDL
+687 RGVVNGIIGM
-697 VQGGLNHF
+697 VQNGLNSF
-705 INMINGAAGI
+705 ISMINGAAGI

-729 IGLPRLAFGA
+729 VGLPRLAFGA

>member
-141 AATVAAQALNAFKLK
+141 AATIAAQALNAFKLK
-156 GSDATRVAD
+156 GSDAGKVAD

-182 LGLQQSSAVASQ
+182 LGLQQSAAVASQ
-194 FGISLEDTVTVLG
+194 FGVSLEDTVTTLG

-228 ALASPSKNAAKAM
+228 SLANPSKKAANLM
-241 QSLGVNAYDAQ
+241 HQLGINAYDAS
-252 GKFVGLRQFAI
+252 GKFVGMRQLAQ
-263 NLQKGLSGLTEKQ
+263 NLQNGLKGLSEEQ
-276 KQATLAT
+276 KQQALAT

-294 FLADSAGG
+294 FLADSAG
-302 KYDEMARAVGR
+302 KSYDDMSKAVGR
-313 SGAAMELA
+313 SGAAMDLA

-330 ALDNLKSTLETVATD
+330 ALDNLRSTLETVGTD
-345 VGMKL
+345 IGMKL
-350 LPPLTKMIKQLAD
+350 LPPLTKIIKELAN
-363 SGVIEA
+363 SGIIEA
-369 FGNILQA
+369 FGAA
-376 LVPWIGMVA
+376 LTALTPVIGYVA
-385 SAFVALKIGT
+385 SMFVALKLATVAKWIGGLIT
-395 VIQWFV
+395 KVR
-401 NLGKEVMKAGSFV
+401 EAGGAFQFL
-414 KALGVLI
+414 AGVVRN
-421 KGNPIGF
+421 NPIG
-428 WLSVIAA
+428 LII
-435 VVTALITLENEF
+435 TALGFIIPLLIDLEQRF

-453 INWVKEAWGSMTKW
+453 VEWIKNA
-467 FGDLFTAIG
+467 
-476 NKAKQIWSDISKVF
+476 
-490 TDVWNGITQTL
+490 WNGMVEWFTGIFNGIGQALSNVWQAITTA
-501 TSIWSTIVDVFNNVV
+501 FNNVTA
-516 NFLREWG
+516 FLQNWG
-523 PTILAVIF
+523 PTILAIMF
-531 WPFSLAIGLIITF
+531 WPFSLLIGLVITF
-544 KDQIMAVLTGLWNGI
+544 KDQIMAVLNALWSGI
-559 VTGFNFVADIVKGVL
+559 SAGFQAVTGF
-574 TVLAGV
+574 
-580 ILGIW
+580 
-585 YGIEAGANVVIQGIS
+585 IQAVFQTA
-600 SAVQAGVGFVQA
+600 SAVVMA
-612 VWAPVPGFFAGIW
+612 VWSPIAGFFGGVWNQIRGI
-625 NGIQNVFRP
+625 
-634 VGQFFSG
+634 FSG
-641 VFQWAASGANSALNT
+641 VGNFFGAVFGWAANAASGALNS
-656 IVGVA
+656 IIGVA
-661 SGVYNAVVGFFRPIG
+661 SGVYNAIASFFRPIG
-676 IVAGNMIGGTI
+676 TVAGNMIGGTI
-687 RGVVNGIIDL
+687 RGVVNGIIGM
-697 VQGGLNHF
+697 VQNGLNSF
-705 INMINGAAGI
+705 ISMINGAAGI

-729 IGLPRLAFGA
+729 VGLPRLAFGA